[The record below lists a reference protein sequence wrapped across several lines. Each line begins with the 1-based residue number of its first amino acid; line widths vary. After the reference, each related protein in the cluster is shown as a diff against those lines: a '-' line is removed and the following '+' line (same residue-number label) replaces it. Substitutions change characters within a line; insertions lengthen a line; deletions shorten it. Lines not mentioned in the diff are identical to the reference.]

1 MSTSGIYG
9 LSGSGI
15 DVDSMV
21 KMGMMTKQNEYD
33 RLYKKEVQ
41 YEWRKEAYANV
52 YSDLNTFNQST
63 LSNYKLSSTT
73 LPMGTSSADS
83 KVVTAS
89 ANANAS
95 AMSHTVNVTE
105 LSSNAYLLTK
115 DKLSRANT
123 STSTSSSI
131 YLKDVLFTADEQKII
146 QNKMKADDFDSSQ
159 ALISFTFSDGND
171 ADSTTSTISFTYD
184 DIFNS
189 GQTLND
195 LSSKL
200 NNAGTNIKAS
210 YDSTND
216 AFSLYQKDGGS
227 ANQIVLSVAQ
237 DGSTAS
243 ANGKKL
249 IENLNLVAVKQTTDA
264 SGNIT
269 SSLEE
274 VAFSTHT
281 GTSTIGGSDTD
292 METSVKMAA
301 DDKLSTLF
309 KTNGSS
315 NSAEFTVNGTTI
327 TIDDVTSATVS
338 DLIDKINKSGAGVTA
353 DLDTNGQLKLS
364 AAGGMYASSIT
375 LGVASTDTSD
385 AAANGR
391 SLINGLGFDSNNK
404 LSADTYGQTASGT
417 SGKVTI
423 DGKEYSTDT
432 GKVSVGGVTYTL
444 SAKGSTTVTVT
455 NDTDKLVENVKKFVD
470 DYNTMLDKLNSLY
483 NETTY
488 SDYGVLTK
496 SQENG
501 MTADQITKWNEKAKS
516 GLLYHDQTL
525 GKIISNLRE
534 AIYTPVDSV
543 DSKYNSMMAIGITSS
558 TDRGHLQLDEDK
570 LKTAL
575 ASDPDCVYQIFAS
588 SGDVT
593 TTYADGTTSTTTD
606 YDKEGVMNRISDKL
620 FAGLKEI
627 KSYAGTSTDTS
638 DGSSLGTLILN
649 LQTKMSN
656 FKTMMDSY
664 ESALY
669 KKYDAMETA
678 IQQLSVSLGYITGGN
693 S

>member
-21 KMGMMTKQNEYD
+21 KMGMLTKQNEYD
-33 RLYKKEVQ
+33 RLYKKEVK
-41 YEWRKEAYANV
+41 YEWRKEAYADL
-52 YSDLNTFNQST
+52 YSNLNTFNQST
-63 LSNYKLSSTT
+63 LSTYKLSSTT
-73 LPMGTSSADS
+73 MPMGTSSADS
-83 KVVTAS
+83 KVATAS

-115 DKLSRANT
+115 DKIGRANT
-123 STSTSSSI
+123 STSASSSI
-131 YLKDVLFTADEQKII
+131 YLKDVLFTADEQKDI
-146 QNKMKADDFDSSQ
+146 QNKMKADGFDSSQ
-159 ALISFTFSDGND
+159 ALISFTFADGTE
-171 ADSTTSTISFTYD
+171 ADSTTATISFTYD
-184 DIFNS
+184 EIFNS

-200 NNAGTNIKAS
+200 NSAGANIKAS

-227 ANQIVLSVAQ
+227 ANQIILSVAQ

-249 IENLNLVAVKQTTDA
+249 IENLNLAAVKQTTDA

-269 SSLEE
+269 SSLEDI
-274 VAFSTHT
+274 AFNTHT
-281 GTSTIGGSDTD
+281 GTSTIGGSDTT

-301 DDKLSTLF
+301 TDKLSTLF

-315 NSAEFTVNGTTI
+315 SSAEFTVNGKTI

-338 DLIDKINKSGAGVTA
+338 DLIDKINNAGAGVTA
-353 DLDTNGQLKLS
+353 ALDTTGQLKLTS
-364 AAGGMYASSIT
+364 DDNTTKIT
-375 LGVASTDTSD
+375 LGVASSDTTD

-391 SLINGLGFDSNNK
+391 SLINGLSFDSNNK
-404 LSADTYGQTASGT
+404 LAADTYGQTASGT

-444 SAKGSTTVTVT
+444 TAKGSTTVTVT
-455 NDTDKLVENVKKFVD
+455 NDTDKLVENVKKFVE

-483 NETTY
+483 NEKQY
-488 SDYGVLTK
+488 SDYDVLTK

-501 MTADQITKWNEKAKS
+501 MTADQISKWNEKAKS

-543 DSKYNSMMAIGITSS
+543 DSQYNSMMAIGISSS

-575 ASDPDCVYQIFAS
+575 ANDPDCVYQIFAS

-593 TTYADGTTSTTTD
+593 TTDADGTTSTTTD

-620 FAGLKEI
+620 FSGLKEI
-627 KSYAGTSTDTS
+627 KSYAGTSTETS

-678 IQQLSVSLGYITGGN
+678 IQQLSVSLGYITSGN

>member
-21 KMGMMTKQNEYD
+21 KMGMLTKQNEYD
-33 RLYKKEVQ
+33 RLYKKEVK
-41 YEWRKEAYANV
+41 YEWRKEAYADL
-52 YSDLNTFNQST
+52 YSNLNTFNQST
-63 LSNYKLSSTT
+63 LSTYKLSSTT
-73 LPMGTSSADS
+73 MPMGTSSADS
-83 KVVTAS
+83 KVATAS

-115 DKLSRANT
+115 DKIGRANT
-123 STSTSSSI
+123 STSASSSI
-131 YLKDVLFTADEQKII
+131 YLKDVLFTADEQKDI
-146 QNKMKADDFDSSQ
+146 QNKMKADGFDSSQ
-159 ALISFTFSDGND
+159 ALISFTFADGTE

-184 DIFNS
+184 EIFNS

-200 NNAGTNIKAS
+200 NSAGANIKAS

-227 ANQIVLSVAQ
+227 ANQIILSVAQ

-249 IENLNLVAVKQTTDA
+249 IENLNLAAVKQTTDA

-269 SSLEE
+269 SSLEDI
-274 VAFSTHT
+274 AFNTHT
-281 GTSTIGGSDTD
+281 GTSTIGGSDTT

-301 DDKLSTLF
+301 TDKLSTLF

-315 NSAEFTVNGTTI
+315 SSAEFTVNGKTI

-338 DLIDKINKSGAGVTA
+338 DLIDKINNAGAGVTA
-353 DLDTNGQLKLS
+353 ALDATGQLKLTS
-364 AAGGMYASSIT
+364 DDNTTKIT
-375 LGVASTDTSD
+375 LGVASSDTTD

-391 SLINGLGFDSNNK
+391 SLINGLSFDSNSK
-404 LSADTYGQTASGT
+404 LAADTYGQTASGT

-444 SAKGSTTVTVT
+444 TAKGSTTVTVT
-455 NDTDKLVENVKKFVD
+455 NDTDKLVENVKKFVE

-483 NETTY
+483 NEKQY
-488 SDYGVLTK
+488 SDYDVLTK

-501 MTADQITKWNEKAKS
+501 MTADQISKWNEKAKS

-543 DSKYNSMMAIGITSS
+543 DSQYNSMMAIGISSS

-575 ASDPDCVYQIFAS
+575 ANDPDCVYQIFAS

-593 TTYADGTTSTTTD
+593 TTDADGTTSTTTD

-620 FAGLKEI
+620 FSGLKEI
-627 KSYAGTSTDTS
+627 KSYAGTSTETS

-678 IQQLSVSLGYITGGN
+678 IQQLSVSLGYITSGN

>member
-21 KMGMMTKQNEYD
+21 KMGMLTKQNEYD
-33 RLYKKEVQ
+33 RLYKKEVK
-41 YEWRKEAYANV
+41 YEWRKEAYADL
-52 YSDLNTFNQST
+52 YSNLNTFNQST
-63 LSNYKLSSTT
+63 LSTYKLSSTT
-73 LPMGTSSADS
+73 MPMGTSSADS
-83 KVVTAS
+83 KVATAS

-115 DKLSRANT
+115 DKIGRANT
-123 STSTSSSI
+123 STSASSSI
-131 YLKDVLFTADEQKII
+131 YLKDVLFTADEQKDI
-146 QNKMKADDFDSSQ
+146 QNKMKADGFDSSQ
-159 ALISFTFSDGND
+159 ALISFTFADGTE

-184 DIFNS
+184 EIFNS

-200 NNAGTNIKAS
+200 NSAGANIKAS

-227 ANQIVLSVAQ
+227 ANQIILSVAQ

-249 IENLNLVAVKQTTDA
+249 IENLNLAAVKQTTDA

-269 SSLEE
+269 SSLEDI
-274 VAFSTHT
+274 AFNTHT
-281 GTSTIGGSDTD
+281 GTSTIGGSDTT

-301 DDKLSTLF
+301 TDKLSTLF

-315 NSAEFTVNGTTI
+315 SSAEFTVNGKTI

-338 DLIDKINKSGAGVTA
+338 DLIDKINNAGAGVTA
-353 DLDTNGQLKLS
+353 ALDATGQLKLTS
-364 AAGGMYASSIT
+364 DDNTTKIT
-375 LGVASTDTSD
+375 LGVASSDTTD

-391 SLINGLGFDSNNK
+391 SLINGLSFDSNSK

-444 SAKGSTTVTVT
+444 TAKGYTTVTVT
-455 NDTDKLVENVKKFVD
+455 NDTDKLVENVKKFVE

-483 NETTY
+483 NEKQY
-488 SDYGVLTK
+488 SDYDVLTK

-501 MTADQITKWNEKAKS
+501 MTADQISKWNEKAKS

-543 DSKYNSMMAIGITSS
+543 DSQYNSMMAIGISSS

-575 ASDPDCVYQIFAS
+575 ANDPDCVYQIFAS

-593 TTYADGTTSTTTD
+593 TTDADGTTSTTTD

-620 FAGLKEI
+620 FSGLKEI
-627 KSYAGTSTDTS
+627 KSYAGTSTETS

-678 IQQLSVSLGYITGGN
+678 IQQLSVSLGYITSGN

>member
-21 KMGMMTKQNEYD
+21 KMGMLTKQNEYD
-33 RLYKKEVQ
+33 RLYKKEVK
-41 YEWRKEAYANV
+41 YEWRKEAYADL
-52 YSDLNTFNQST
+52 YSNLNTFNQST
-63 LSNYKLSSTT
+63 LSTYKLSSTT
-73 LPMGTSSADS
+73 MPMGTSSADS
-83 KVVTAS
+83 KVATAS

-115 DKLSRANT
+115 DKIGRANT
-123 STSTSSSI
+123 STSASSSI
-131 YLKDVLFTADEQKII
+131 YLKDVLFTAAEQKDI
-146 QNKMKADDFDSSQ
+146 QNKMKADGFDSSQ
-159 ALISFTFSDGND
+159 ALISFTFADGTE

-184 DIFNS
+184 EIFNS

-200 NNAGTNIKAS
+200 NSAGANIKAS

-227 ANQIVLSVAQ
+227 ANQIILSVAQ

-249 IENLNLVAVKQTTDA
+249 IENLNLAAVKQTTDA

-269 SSLEE
+269 SSLEAI
-274 VAFSTHT
+274 AFNTHT
-281 GTSTIGGSDTD
+281 GTSTIGGSDTT

-301 DDKLSTLF
+301 TDKLSTLF

-315 NSAEFTVNGTTI
+315 SSAEFTVNGKTI

-338 DLIDKINKSGAGVTA
+338 DLIDKINNAGAGVTA
-353 DLDTNGQLKLS
+353 ALDATGQLKLTS
-364 AAGGMYASSIT
+364 DDNTTKIT
-375 LGVASTDTSD
+375 LGVASSDTTD

-391 SLINGLGFDSNNK
+391 SLINGLSFDSNSK
-404 LSADTYGQTASGT
+404 LVADTYGQTASGT

-432 GKVSVGGVTYTL
+432 GKVSVGGVTYTIT
-444 SAKGSTTVTVT
+444 AKGSTTVTVT
-455 NDTDKLVENVKKFVD
+455 NDTDKLVENVKKFVE

-483 NETTY
+483 NEKQY
-488 SDYGVLTK
+488 SDYDVLTK

-501 MTADQITKWNEKAKS
+501 MTADQISKWNEKAKS

-543 DSKYNSMMAIGITSS
+543 DSQYNSMMAIGISSS

-575 ASDPDCVYQIFAS
+575 ANDPDCVYQIFAS

-593 TTYADGTTSTTTD
+593 TTDADGTTSTTTD

-620 FAGLKEI
+620 FSGLKEI
-627 KSYAGTSTDTS
+627 KSYAGTSTETS

-678 IQQLSVSLGYITGGN
+678 IQQLSVSLGYITSGN

>member
-21 KMGMMTKQNEYD
+21 KMGMLTKQNEYD
-33 RLYKKEVQ
+33 RLYKKEVK
-41 YEWRKEAYANV
+41 YEWRKEAYADL
-52 YSDLNTFNQST
+52 YSNLNTFNQST
-63 LSNYKLSSTT
+63 LSTYKLSSTT
-73 LPMGTSSADS
+73 MPMGTSSADS
-83 KVVTAS
+83 KVATAS

-115 DKLSRANT
+115 DKIGRANT
-123 STSTSSSI
+123 STSASSSI
-131 YLKDVLFTADEQKII
+131 YLKDVLFTADEQKDI
-146 QNKMKADDFDSSQ
+146 QNKMKADGFDSSQ
-159 ALISFTFSDGND
+159 ALISFTFADGTE

-184 DIFNS
+184 EIFNS

-200 NNAGTNIKAS
+200 NSAGANIKAS

-227 ANQIVLSVAQ
+227 ANQIILSVAQ

-249 IENLNLVAVKQTTDA
+249 IENLNLAAVKQTTDA

-269 SSLEE
+269 SSLEDI
-274 VAFSTHT
+274 AFNTHT
-281 GTSTIGGSDTD
+281 GTSTIGGSDTT

-301 DDKLSTLF
+301 TDKLSTLF
-309 KTNGSS
+309 ETNGSS
-315 NSAEFTVNGTTI
+315 SSAEFTVNGKTI

-338 DLIDKINKSGAGVTA
+338 DLIDKINNAGAGVTA
-353 DLDTNGQLKLS
+353 ALDATGQLKLTPDDNTTK
-364 AAGGMYASSIT
+364 IT
-375 LGVASTDTSD
+375 LGVASSDTTD

-391 SLINGLGFDSNNK
+391 SLINGLSFDSNSK

-444 SAKGSTTVTVT
+444 TAKGSTTVTVT
-455 NDTDKLVENVKKFVD
+455 NDTDKLVENVKKFVE

-483 NETTY
+483 NEKQY
-488 SDYGVLTK
+488 SDYDVLTK

-501 MTADQITKWNEKAKS
+501 MTADQISKWNEKAKS

-543 DSKYNSMMAIGITSS
+543 DSQYNSMMAIGISSS

-575 ASDPDCVYQIFAS
+575 ANDPDCVYQIFAS

-593 TTYADGTTSTTTD
+593 TTDADGTTSTTTD

-620 FAGLKEI
+620 FSGLKEI
-627 KSYAGTSTDTS
+627 KSYAGTSTETS

-678 IQQLSVSLGYITGGN
+678 IQQLSVSLGYITSGN

>member
-21 KMGMMTKQNEYD
+21 KMGMLTKQNEYD
-33 RLYKKEVQ
+33 RLYKKEVK
-41 YEWRKEAYANV
+41 YEWRKEAYADL
-52 YSDLNTFNQST
+52 YSNLNTFNQST
-63 LSNYKLSSTT
+63 LSTYKLSSTT
-73 LPMGTSSADS
+73 MPMGTSSADS
-83 KVVTAS
+83 KVATAS

-115 DKLSRANT
+115 DKIGRANT
-123 STSTSSSI
+123 STSASSSI
-131 YLKDVLFTADEQKII
+131 YLKDVLFTADEQKDI
-146 QNKMKADDFDSSQ
+146 QNKMKADGFDSSQ
-159 ALISFTFSDGND
+159 ALISFTFADGTE

-184 DIFNS
+184 EIFNS

-200 NNAGTNIKAS
+200 NSAGANIKAS

-227 ANQIVLSVAQ
+227 ANQIILSVAQ

-249 IENLNLVAVKQTTDA
+249 IENLNLAAVKQTTDA

-269 SSLEE
+269 SSLEAI
-274 VAFSTHT
+274 AFNTHT
-281 GTSTIGGSDTD
+281 GTSTIGGSDTT

-301 DDKLSTLF
+301 TDKLSTLF

-315 NSAEFTVNGTTI
+315 SSAEFTVNGKTI

-338 DLIDKINKSGAGVTA
+338 DLIDKINNAGAGVTA
-353 DLDTNGQLKLS
+353 ALDATGQLKLTS
-364 AAGGMYASSIT
+364 DDNMTKIT
-375 LGVASTDTSD
+375 LGVASSDTTD

-391 SLINGLGFDSNNK
+391 SLINGLSFDSNNK
-404 LSADTYGQTASGT
+404 LAADTYGQTASGT

-444 SAKGSTTVTVT
+444 TAKGSTTVTVT
-455 NDTDKLVENVKKFVD
+455 NDTDKLVENVKKFVE

-483 NETTY
+483 NEKQY
-488 SDYGVLTK
+488 SDYDVLTK

-501 MTADQITKWNEKAKS
+501 MTADQISKWNEKAKS

-543 DSKYNSMMAIGITSS
+543 DSQYNSMMAIGISSS

-575 ASDPDCVYQIFAS
+575 ANDPDCVYQIFAS

-593 TTYADGTTSTTTD
+593 TTDADGTTSTTTD

-620 FAGLKEI
+620 FSGLKEI
-627 KSYAGTSTDTS
+627 KSYAGTSTETS

-678 IQQLSVSLGYITGGN
+678 IQQLSVSLGYITSGN

>member
-21 KMGMMTKQNEYD
+21 KMGMLTKQNEYD
-33 RLYKKEVQ
+33 RLYKKEVK
-41 YEWRKEAYANV
+41 YEWRKEAYADL
-52 YSDLNTFNQST
+52 YSNLNTFNQST
-63 LSNYKLSSTT
+63 LSTYKLSSTT
-73 LPMGTSSADS
+73 MPMGTSSADS
-83 KVVTAS
+83 KVATAS

-115 DKLSRANT
+115 DKIGRANT
-123 STSTSSSI
+123 STSASSSI
-131 YLKDVLFTADEQKII
+131 YLKDVLFTADEQKDI
-146 QNKMKADDFDSSQ
+146 QNKMKADGFDSSQ
-159 ALISFTFSDGND
+159 ALISFTFADGTE

-184 DIFNS
+184 EIFNS

-200 NNAGTNIKAS
+200 NSAGANIKAS

-227 ANQIVLSVAQ
+227 ANQIILSVAQ

-249 IENLNLVAVKQTTDA
+249 IENLNLAAVKQTTDA

-269 SSLEE
+269 SSLEDI
-274 VAFSTHT
+274 AFNTHT
-281 GTSTIGGSDTD
+281 GTSTIGGSDTT

-301 DDKLSTLF
+301 TDKLSTLF

-315 NSAEFTVNGTTI
+315 SSAEFTVNGKTI

-338 DLIDKINKSGAGVTA
+338 DLIDKINNAGAGITA
-353 DLDTNGQLKLS
+353 ALDATGQLKLTS
-364 AAGGMYASSIT
+364 DDNTTKIT
-375 LGVASTDTSD
+375 LGVASSDTTDT
-385 AAANGR
+385 AANGR
-391 SLINGLGFDSNNK
+391 SLINGLSFDSNSK
-404 LSADTYGQTASGT
+404 LSADNYGQTASGT

-444 SAKGSTTVTVT
+444 TAKGSTTVTVT
-455 NDTDKLVENVKKFVD
+455 NDTDKLVENVKKFVE

-483 NETTY
+483 NEKQY
-488 SDYGVLTK
+488 SDYDVLTK

-501 MTADQITKWNEKAKS
+501 MTADQISKWNEKAKS

-543 DSKYNSMMAIGITSS
+543 DSQYNSMMAIGISSS

-575 ASDPDCVYQIFAS
+575 ANDPDCVYQIFAS

-593 TTYADGTTSTTTD
+593 TTDADGTTSTTTD

-620 FAGLKEI
+620 FSGLKEI
-627 KSYAGTSTDTS
+627 KSYAGTSTETS

-678 IQQLSVSLGYITGGN
+678 IQQLSVSLGYITSGN

>member
-21 KMGMMTKQNEYD
+21 KMGMLTKQNEYD
-33 RLYKKEVQ
+33 RLYKKEVK
-41 YEWRKEAYANV
+41 YEWRKEAYADL
-52 YSDLNTFNQST
+52 YSNLNTFNQST
-63 LSNYKLSSTT
+63 LSTYKLSSTT
-73 LPMGTSSADS
+73 MPMGTSSADS
-83 KVVTAS
+83 KVATAS

-115 DKLSRANT
+115 DKIGRANT
-123 STSTSSSI
+123 STSASSSI
-131 YLKDVLFTADEQKII
+131 YLKDVLFTADEQKDI
-146 QNKMKADDFDSSQ
+146 QNKMKADGFDSSQ
-159 ALISFTFSDGND
+159 ALISFTFADGTE

-184 DIFNS
+184 EIFNS

-200 NNAGTNIKAS
+200 NSAGANIKAS

-227 ANQIVLSVAQ
+227 ANQIILSVAQ

-249 IENLNLVAVKQTTDA
+249 IENLNLAAVKQTTDA

-269 SSLEE
+269 SSLEAI
-274 VAFSTHT
+274 AFNTYT
-281 GTSTIGGSDTD
+281 GTSTIGGSDTT

-301 DDKLSTLF
+301 TDKLSTLF

-315 NSAEFTVNGTTI
+315 SSAEFTVNGKTI

-338 DLIDKINKSGAGVTA
+338 DLIDKINNAGAGVTA
-353 DLDTNGQLKLS
+353 ALDATGQLKLTS
-364 AAGGMYASSIT
+364 DDNTTKIT
-375 LGVASTDTSD
+375 LGVASSDTTD

-391 SLINGLGFDSNNK
+391 SLINGLSFDSNNK
-404 LSADTYGQTASGT
+404 LAADTYGQTASGT

-444 SAKGSTTVTVT
+444 TAKGSTTVTVT
-455 NDTDKLVENVKKFVD
+455 NDTDKLVENVKKFVE

-483 NETTY
+483 NEKQY
-488 SDYGVLTK
+488 SDYDVLTK

-501 MTADQITKWNEKAKS
+501 MTADQISKWNEKAKS

-543 DSKYNSMMAIGITSS
+543 DSQYNSMMAIGISSS

-575 ASDPDCVYQIFAS
+575 ANDPDCVYQIFAS

-593 TTYADGTTSTTTD
+593 TTDADGTTSTTTD

-620 FAGLKEI
+620 FSGLKEI
-627 KSYAGTSTDTS
+627 KSYAGTSTETS

-678 IQQLSVSLGYITGGN
+678 IQQLSVSLGYITSGN

>member
-21 KMGMMTKQNEYD
+21 KMGMLTKQNEYD
-33 RLYKKEVQ
+33 RLYKKEVK
-41 YEWRKEAYANV
+41 YEWRKEAYADL
-52 YSDLNTFNQST
+52 YSNLNTFNQST
-63 LSNYKLSSTT
+63 LSTYKLSSTT
-73 LPMGTSSADS
+73 MPMGTSSADS
-83 KVVTAS
+83 KVATAS

-115 DKLSRANT
+115 DKIGRANT
-123 STSTSSSI
+123 STSASSSI
-131 YLKDVLFTADEQKII
+131 YLKDVLFTADEQKDI
-146 QNKMKADDFDSSQ
+146 QNKMKADGFDSSQ
-159 ALISFTFSDGND
+159 ALISFTFADGTE

-184 DIFNS
+184 EIFNS

-200 NNAGTNIKAS
+200 NSAGANIKAS

-227 ANQIVLSVAQ
+227 ANQIILSVAQ

-269 SSLEE
+269 SSLEAI
-274 VAFSTHT
+274 AFNTHT
-281 GTSTIGGSDTD
+281 GTSTIGGSDTT

-301 DDKLSTLF
+301 TDKLSTLF

-315 NSAEFTVNGTTI
+315 SSAEFTVNGKTI

-338 DLIDKINKSGAGVTA
+338 DLIDKINNAGAGVTA
-353 DLDTNGQLKLS
+353 ALDATGQLKLTS
-364 AAGGMYASSIT
+364 DDNTTKIT
-375 LGVASTDTSD
+375 LGVASSDTTD

-391 SLINGLGFDSNNK
+391 SLINGLSFDSNNK
-404 LSADTYGQTASGT
+404 LAADTYGQTASGT

-444 SAKGSTTVTVT
+444 TAKGSTTVTVT
-455 NDTDKLVENVKKFVD
+455 NDTDKLVENVKKFVE

-483 NETTY
+483 NEKQY
-488 SDYGVLTK
+488 SDYDVLTK

-501 MTADQITKWNEKAKS
+501 MTADQISKWNEKAKS

-543 DSKYNSMMAIGITSS
+543 DSQYNSMMAIGISSS

-575 ASDPDCVYQIFAS
+575 ANDPDCVYQIFAS

-593 TTYADGTTSTTTD
+593 TTDADGTTSTTTD

-620 FAGLKEI
+620 FSGLKEI
-627 KSYAGTSTDTS
+627 KSYAGTSTETS

-678 IQQLSVSLGYITGGN
+678 IQQLSVSLGYITSGN

>member
-21 KMGMMTKQNEYD
+21 KMGMLTKQNEYD
-33 RLYKKEVQ
+33 RLYKKEVK
-41 YEWRKEAYANV
+41 YEWRKEAYADL
-52 YSDLNTFNQST
+52 YSNLNTFNQST
-63 LSNYKLSSTT
+63 LSTYKLSSTT
-73 LPMGTSSADS
+73 MPMGTSSADS
-83 KVVTAS
+83 KVATAS

-115 DKLSRANT
+115 DKIGRANT
-123 STSTSSSI
+123 STSASSSI
-131 YLKDVLFTADEQKII
+131 YLKDVLFTADEQKDI
-146 QNKMKADDFDSSQ
+146 QNKMKADGFDSSQ
-159 ALISFTFSDGND
+159 ALISFTFADGTE

-184 DIFNS
+184 EIFNS

-200 NNAGTNIKAS
+200 NSAGANIKAS

-227 ANQIVLSVAQ
+227 ANQIILSVAQ

-249 IENLNLVAVKQTTDA
+249 IENLNLAAVKQTTDA

-269 SSLEE
+269 SSLEAI
-274 VAFSTHT
+274 AFNTHT
-281 GTSTIGGSDTD
+281 GTSTIGGSDTT

-301 DDKLSTLF
+301 TDKLSTLF

-315 NSAEFTVNGTTI
+315 SSAEFTVNGKTI

-338 DLIDKINKSGAGVTA
+338 DLIDKINNAGAGVTA
-353 DLDTNGQLKLS
+353 ALDATGQLKLTS
-364 AAGGMYASSIT
+364 DDNTTKIT
-375 LGVASTDTSD
+375 LGVASSDTTDS
-385 AAANGR
+385 AANGR
-391 SLINGLGFDSNNK
+391 SLINGLSFDSNSK

-444 SAKGSTTVTVT
+444 TAKGSTTVTVT
-455 NDTDKLVENVKKFVD
+455 NDTDKLVENVKKFVE

-483 NETTY
+483 NEKQY
-488 SDYGVLTK
+488 SDYDVLTK

-501 MTADQITKWNEKAKS
+501 MTADQISKWNEKAKS

-543 DSKYNSMMAIGITSS
+543 DSQYNSMMAIGISSS

-575 ASDPDCVYQIFAS
+575 ANDPDCVYQIFAS

-593 TTYADGTTSTTTD
+593 TTDADGTTSITTD

-620 FAGLKEI
+620 FSGLKEI
-627 KSYAGTSTDTS
+627 KSYAGTSTETS

-678 IQQLSVSLGYITGGN
+678 IQQLSVSLGYITSGN

>member
-21 KMGMMTKQNEYD
+21 KMGMLTKQNEYD
-33 RLYKKEVQ
+33 RLYKKEVK
-41 YEWRKEAYANV
+41 YEWRKEAYADL
-52 YSDLNTFNQST
+52 YSNLNTFNQST
-63 LSNYKLSSTT
+63 LSTYKLSSTT
-73 LPMGTSSADS
+73 MPMGTSSADS
-83 KVVTAS
+83 KVATAS

-115 DKLSRANT
+115 DKIGRANT
-123 STSTSSSI
+123 STSASSSI
-131 YLKDVLFTADEQKII
+131 YLKDVLFTADEQKDI
-146 QNKMKADDFDSSQ
+146 QNKMKADGFDSSQ
-159 ALISFTFSDGND
+159 ALISFTFADGTE

-184 DIFNS
+184 EIFNS

-200 NNAGTNIKAS
+200 NSAGANIKAS

-227 ANQIVLSVAQ
+227 ANQIILSVAQ

-249 IENLNLVAVKQTTDA
+249 IENLNLAAVKQTTDA

-269 SSLEE
+269 SSLEAI
-274 VAFSTHT
+274 AFNTHT
-281 GTSTIGGSDTD
+281 GTSTIGGSDTT

-301 DDKLSTLF
+301 TDKLSTLF

-315 NSAEFTVNGTTI
+315 SSAEFTVNGKTI

-338 DLIDKINKSGAGVTA
+338 DFIDKINNAGAGVTA
-353 DLDTNGQLKLS
+353 ALDATGQLKLTS
-364 AAGGMYASSIT
+364 DDNTTKIT
-375 LGVASTDTSD
+375 LGVASSDTTD

-391 SLINGLGFDSNNK
+391 SLINGLSFDSNNK
-404 LSADTYGQTASGT
+404 LAADTYGQTASGT

-444 SAKGSTTVTVT
+444 TAKGSTTVTVT
-455 NDTDKLVENVKKFVD
+455 NDTDKLVENVKKFVE

-483 NETTY
+483 NEKQY
-488 SDYGVLTK
+488 SDYDVLTK

-501 MTADQITKWNEKAKS
+501 MTADQISKWNEKAKS

-543 DSKYNSMMAIGITSS
+543 DSQYNSMMAIGISSS

-575 ASDPDCVYQIFAS
+575 ANDPDCVYQIFAS

-593 TTYADGTTSTTTD
+593 TTDADGTTSTTTD

-620 FAGLKEI
+620 FSGLKEI
-627 KSYAGTSTDTS
+627 KSYAGTSTETS

-678 IQQLSVSLGYITGGN
+678 IQQLSVSLGYITSGN

>member
-21 KMGMMTKQNEYD
+21 KMGMLTKQNEYD
-33 RLYKKEVQ
+33 RLYKKEVK
-41 YEWRKEAYANV
+41 YEWRKEAYADL
-52 YSDLNTFNQST
+52 YSNLNTFNQST
-63 LSNYKLSSTT
+63 LSTYKLSSTT
-73 LPMGTSSADS
+73 MPMGTSSADS
-83 KVVTAS
+83 KVATAS

-115 DKLSRANT
+115 DKIGRANT
-123 STSTSSSI
+123 STSASSSI
-131 YLKDVLFTADEQKII
+131 YLKDVLFTADEQKDI
-146 QNKMKADDFDSSQ
+146 QNKMKADGFDSSQ
-159 ALISFTFSDGND
+159 ALISFTFADGTE

-184 DIFNS
+184 EIFNS

-200 NNAGTNIKAS
+200 NSAGANIKAS

-227 ANQIVLSVAQ
+227 ANQIILSVAQ

-249 IENLNLVAVKQTTDA
+249 IENLNLAAVKQTTDA

-269 SSLEE
+269 SSLEAI
-274 VAFSTHT
+274 AFNTHT
-281 GTSTIGGSDTD
+281 GTSTIGGSDTT

-301 DDKLSTLF
+301 TDKLSTLF

-315 NSAEFTVNGTTI
+315 SSAEFTVNGKTI

-338 DLIDKINKSGAGVTA
+338 DLIDKINNAGAGVTA
-353 DLDTNGQLKLS
+353 ALDATGQLKLTS
-364 AAGGMYASSIT
+364 DDNTTKIT
-375 LGVASTDTSD
+375 LGVASSDTTDV
-385 AAANGR
+385 AANGR
-391 SLINGLGFDSNNK
+391 SLINGLSFDSNNK
-404 LSADTYGQTASGT
+404 LAADTYGQTASGT

-444 SAKGSTTVTVT
+444 TAKGSTTVTVT
-455 NDTDKLVENVKKFVD
+455 NDTDKLVENVKKFVE

-483 NETTY
+483 NEKQY
-488 SDYGVLTK
+488 SDYDVLTK

-501 MTADQITKWNEKAKS
+501 MTADQISKWNEKAKS

-543 DSKYNSMMAIGITSS
+543 DSQYNSMMAIGISSS

-575 ASDPDCVYQIFAS
+575 ANDPDCVYQIFAS

-593 TTYADGTTSTTTD
+593 TTDADGTTSTTTD

-620 FAGLKEI
+620 FSGLKEI
-627 KSYAGTSTDTS
+627 KSYAGTSTETS

-678 IQQLSVSLGYITGGN
+678 IQQLSVSLGYITSGN

>member
-21 KMGMMTKQNEYD
+21 KMGMLTKQNEYD
-33 RLYKKEVQ
+33 RLYKKEVK
-41 YEWRKEAYANV
+41 YEWRKEAYADL
-52 YSDLNTFNQST
+52 YSNLNTFNQST
-63 LSNYKLSSTT
+63 LSTYKLSSTT
-73 LPMGTSSADS
+73 MPMGTSSADS
-83 KVVTAS
+83 KVATAS

-115 DKLSRANT
+115 DKIGRANT
-123 STSTSSSI
+123 STSASSSI
-131 YLKDVLFTADEQKII
+131 YLKDVLFTADEQKDI
-146 QNKMKADDFDSSQ
+146 QNKMKADGFDSSQ
-159 ALISFTFSDGND
+159 ALISFTFADGTE

-184 DIFNS
+184 EIFNS

-200 NNAGTNIKAS
+200 NSAGANIKAS

-227 ANQIVLSVAQ
+227 ANQIILSVAQ

-249 IENLNLVAVKQTTDA
+249 IENLNLAAVKQTTDA

-269 SSLEE
+269 SSLEAI
-274 VAFSTHT
+274 AFNTHT
-281 GTSTIGGSDTD
+281 GTSTIGGSDTT

-301 DDKLSTLF
+301 TDKLSTLF

-315 NSAEFTVNGTTI
+315 SSAEFTVNGKTI

-338 DLIDKINKSGAGVTA
+338 DLIDKINNAGAGVTA
-353 DLDTNGQLKLS
+353 ALDATGQLKLTS
-364 AAGGMYASSIT
+364 DDNTTKIT
-375 LGVASTDTSD
+375 LGVASSDTTDS
-385 AAANGR
+385 AANGR
-391 SLINGLGFDSNNK
+391 SLINGLSFDSNSK

-444 SAKGSTTVTVT
+444 TAKGSTTVTVT
-455 NDTDKLVENVKKFVD
+455 NDTDKLVENVKKFVE

-483 NETTY
+483 NEKQY
-488 SDYGVLTK
+488 SDYDVLTK

-501 MTADQITKWNEKAKS
+501 MTADQISKWNEKAKS

-543 DSKYNSMMAIGITSS
+543 DSQYNSMMAIGISSS

-575 ASDPDCVYQIFAS
+575 ANDPDCVYQIFAS

-593 TTYADGTTSTTTD
+593 TTDADGTTSTTTD

-620 FAGLKEI
+620 FSGLKEI
-627 KSYAGTSTDTS
+627 KSYAGTSTETS

-678 IQQLSVSLGYITGGN
+678 IQQLSVSLGYITSGN

>member
-21 KMGMMTKQNEYD
+21 KMGMLTKQNEYD
-33 RLYKKEVQ
+33 RLYKKEVK
-41 YEWRKEAYANV
+41 YEWRKEAYADL
-52 YSDLNTFNQST
+52 YSNLNTFNQST
-63 LSNYKLSSTT
+63 LSTYKLSSTT
-73 LPMGTSSADS
+73 MPMGTSSADS
-83 KVVTAS
+83 KVATAS

-115 DKLSRANT
+115 DKIGRANT
-123 STSTSSSI
+123 STSASSSI
-131 YLKDVLFTADEQKII
+131 YLKDVLFTADEQKDI
-146 QNKMKADDFDSSQ
+146 QNKMKADGFDSSQ
-159 ALISFTFSDGND
+159 ALISFTFADGTEV
-171 ADSTTSTISFTYD
+171 DSTTSTISFTYD
-184 DIFNS
+184 EIFNS

-200 NNAGTNIKAS
+200 NSAGANIKAS

-227 ANQIVLSVAQ
+227 ANQIILSVAQ

-249 IENLNLVAVKQTTDA
+249 IENLNLAAVKQTTDA

-269 SSLEE
+269 SSLEAI
-274 VAFSTHT
+274 AFNTHT
-281 GTSTIGGSDTD
+281 GTRTIGGSDTT

-301 DDKLSTLF
+301 TDKLSTLF

-315 NSAEFTVNGTTI
+315 SSAEFTVNGKTI

-338 DLIDKINKSGAGVTA
+338 DLIDKINNAGAGVTA
-353 DLDTNGQLKLS
+353 ALDATGQLKLTS
-364 AAGGMYASSIT
+364 DDNTTKIT
-375 LGVASTDTSD
+375 LGVASSDTTD

-391 SLINGLGFDSNNK
+391 SLINGLSFDSNIK

-444 SAKGSTTVTVT
+444 TAKGSTTVTVT
-455 NDTDKLVENVKKFVD
+455 NDTDKLVENVKKFVE

-483 NETTY
+483 NEKQY
-488 SDYGVLTK
+488 SDYDVLTK

-501 MTADQITKWNEKAKS
+501 MTADQISKWNEKAKS

-543 DSKYNSMMAIGITSS
+543 DSQYNSMMAIGISSS

-575 ASDPDCVYQIFAS
+575 ANDPDCVYQIFAS

-593 TTYADGTTSTTTD
+593 TTDADGTTSTTTD

-620 FAGLKEI
+620 FSGLKEI
-627 KSYAGTSTDTS
+627 KSYAGTSTETS

-678 IQQLSVSLGYITGGN
+678 IQQLSVSLGYITSGN

>member
-21 KMGMMTKQNEYD
+21 KMGMLTKQNEYD
-33 RLYKKEVQ
+33 RLYKKEVK
-41 YEWRKEAYANV
+41 YEWRKEAYADL
-52 YSDLNTFNQST
+52 YSNLNTFNQST
-63 LSNYKLSSTT
+63 LSTYKLSSTT
-73 LPMGTSSADS
+73 MPMGTSSADS
-83 KVVTAS
+83 KVATAS

-115 DKLSRANT
+115 DKIGRANT
-123 STSTSSSI
+123 STSASSSI
-131 YLKDVLFTADEQKII
+131 YLKDVLFTADEQKDI
-146 QNKMKADDFDSSQ
+146 QNKMKADGFDSSQ
-159 ALISFTFSDGND
+159 ALISFTFADGTE
-171 ADSTTSTISFTYD
+171 ADFTTSTISFTYD
-184 DIFNS
+184 EIFNS

-200 NNAGTNIKAS
+200 NSAGANIKAS

-227 ANQIVLSVAQ
+227 ANQIILSVAQ

-249 IENLNLVAVKQTTDA
+249 IENLNLAAVKQTTDA

-269 SSLEE
+269 SSLEDI
-274 VAFSTHT
+274 AFNTHT
-281 GTSTIGGSDTD
+281 GTSTIGGSDTT

-301 DDKLSTLF
+301 TDKLSTLF

-315 NSAEFTVNGTTI
+315 SSAEFTVNGKTI

-338 DLIDKINKSGAGVTA
+338 DLIDKINNAGAGVTA
-353 DLDTNGQLKLS
+353 ALDATGQLKLTS
-364 AAGGMYASSIT
+364 DDNTTKIT
-375 LGVASTDTSD
+375 LGVASSDTTD

-391 SLINGLGFDSNNK
+391 SLINGLSFDSNSK

-444 SAKGSTTVTVT
+444 TAKGSTTVTVT
-455 NDTDKLVENVKKFVD
+455 NDTDKLVENVKKFVE

-483 NETTY
+483 NEKQY
-488 SDYGVLTK
+488 SDYDVLTK

-501 MTADQITKWNEKAKS
+501 MTADQISKWNEKAKS

-543 DSKYNSMMAIGITSS
+543 DSQYNSMMAIGISSS

-575 ASDPDCVYQIFAS
+575 ANDPDCVYQIFAS

-593 TTYADGTTSTTTD
+593 TTDADGTTSTTTD

-620 FAGLKEI
+620 FSGLKEI
-627 KSYAGTSTDTS
+627 KSYAGTSTETS

-678 IQQLSVSLGYITGGN
+678 IQQLSVSLGYITSGN

>member
-21 KMGMMTKQNEYD
+21 KMGMLTKQNEYD
-33 RLYKKEVQ
+33 RLYKKEVK
-41 YEWRKEAYANV
+41 YEWRKEAYADL
-52 YSDLNTFNQST
+52 YSNLNTFNQST
-63 LSNYKLSSTT
+63 LSTYKLSSTT
-73 LPMGTSSADS
+73 MPMGTSSADS
-83 KVVTAS
+83 KVATAS

-115 DKLSRANT
+115 DKIGRANT
-123 STSTSSSI
+123 STSASSSI
-131 YLKDVLFTADEQKII
+131 YLKDVLFTADEQKDI
-146 QNKMKADDFDSSQ
+146 QNKMKADGFDSSQ
-159 ALISFTFSDGND
+159 ALISFTFADGTE

-184 DIFNS
+184 EIFNS

-200 NNAGTNIKAS
+200 NSAGANIKAS

-227 ANQIVLSVAQ
+227 ANQIILSVAQ

-249 IENLNLVAVKQTTDA
+249 IENLNLAAVKQTADA

-269 SSLEE
+269 SSLEDI
-274 VAFSTHT
+274 AFNTHT
-281 GTSTIGGSDTD
+281 GTSTIGGSDTT

-301 DDKLSTLF
+301 TDKLSTLF

-315 NSAEFTVNGTTI
+315 SSAEFTVNGKTI

-338 DLIDKINKSGAGVTA
+338 DLIDKINNAGAGVTA
-353 DLDTNGQLKLS
+353 ALDATGQLKLTS
-364 AAGGMYASSIT
+364 DDNTTKIT
-375 LGVASTDTSD
+375 LGVASSDTTDT
-385 AAANGR
+385 AANGR
-391 SLINGLGFDSNNK
+391 SLINGLSFDSNNK
-404 LSADTYGQTASGT
+404 LAADTYGQTASGT

-444 SAKGSTTVTVT
+444 TAKGSTTVTVT
-455 NDTDKLVENVKKFVD
+455 NDTDKLVENVKKFVE

-483 NETTY
+483 NEKQY
-488 SDYGVLTK
+488 SDYDVLTK

-501 MTADQITKWNEKAKS
+501 MTADQISKWNEKAKS

-543 DSKYNSMMAIGITSS
+543 DSQYNSMMAIGISSS

-575 ASDPDCVYQIFAS
+575 ANDPDCVYQIFAS

-593 TTYADGTTSTTTD
+593 TTDADGTTSTTTD

-620 FAGLKEI
+620 FSGLKEI
-627 KSYAGTSTDTS
+627 KSYAGTSTETS

-678 IQQLSVSLGYITGGN
+678 IQQLSVSLGYITSGN

>member
-21 KMGMMTKQNEYD
+21 KMGMLTKQNEYD
-33 RLYKKEVQ
+33 RLYKKEVK
-41 YEWRKEAYANV
+41 YEWRKEAYADL
-52 YSDLNTFNQST
+52 YSNLNTFNQST
-63 LSNYKLSSTT
+63 LSTYKLSSTT
-73 LPMGTSSADS
+73 MPMGTSSADS
-83 KVVTAS
+83 KVATAS

-115 DKLSRANT
+115 DKIGRANT
-123 STSTSSSI
+123 STSASSSI
-131 YLKDVLFTADEQKII
+131 YLKDVLFTADEQKDI
-146 QNKMKADDFDSSQ
+146 QNKMKADGFDSSQ
-159 ALISFTFSDGND
+159 ALISFTFADGTE

-184 DIFNS
+184 EIFNS

-200 NNAGTNIKAS
+200 NSAGANIKAS

-227 ANQIVLSVAQ
+227 ANQIILSVAQ

-249 IENLNLVAVKQTTDA
+249 IENLNLAAVKQTTDA

-269 SSLEE
+269 SSLEDI
-274 VAFSTHT
+274 AFNTHT
-281 GTSTIGGSDTD
+281 GTSTIGGSDTT

-301 DDKLSTLF
+301 TDKLSTLF

-315 NSAEFTVNGTTI
+315 SSAEFTVNGKTI
-327 TIDDVTSATVS
+327 NIDDVTSATVS
-338 DLIDKINKSGAGVTA
+338 DLIDKINNAGAGVTA
-353 DLDTNGQLKLS
+353 ALDATGQLKLTS
-364 AAGGMYASSIT
+364 DDNTTKIT
-375 LGVASTDTSD
+375 LGVASSDTTD

-391 SLINGLGFDSNNK
+391 SLINGLSFDSNSK

-444 SAKGSTTVTVT
+444 TAKGSTTVTVT
-455 NDTDKLVENVKKFVD
+455 NDTDKLVENVKKFVE

-483 NETTY
+483 NEKQY
-488 SDYGVLTK
+488 SDYDVLTK

-501 MTADQITKWNEKAKS
+501 MTADQISKWNEKAKS

-543 DSKYNSMMAIGITSS
+543 DSQYNSMMAIGISSS

-575 ASDPDCVYQIFAS
+575 ANDPDCVYQIFAS

-593 TTYADGTTSTTTD
+593 TTDADGTTSTTTD

-620 FAGLKEI
+620 FSGLKEI
-627 KSYAGTSTDTS
+627 KSYAGTSTETS

-678 IQQLSVSLGYITGGN
+678 IQQLSVSLGYITSGN

>member
-21 KMGMMTKQNEYD
+21 KMGMLTKQNEYD
-33 RLYKKEVQ
+33 RLYKKEVK
-41 YEWRKEAYANV
+41 YEWRKEAYADL
-52 YSDLNTFNQST
+52 YSNLNTFNQST
-63 LSNYKLSSTT
+63 LSTYKLSSTT
-73 LPMGTSSADS
+73 MPMGTSSADS
-83 KVVTAS
+83 KVATVS

-115 DKLSRANT
+115 DKIGRANT
-123 STSTSSSI
+123 STSASSSI
-131 YLKDVLFTADEQKII
+131 YLKDVLFTADEQKDI
-146 QNKMKADDFDSSQ
+146 QNKMKADGFDSSQ
-159 ALISFTFSDGND
+159 ALISFTFADGTE

-184 DIFNS
+184 EIFNS

-200 NNAGTNIKAS
+200 NSAGANIKAS

-227 ANQIVLSVAQ
+227 ANQIILSVAQ

-249 IENLNLVAVKQTTDA
+249 IENLNLAAVKQTTDA

-269 SSLEE
+269 SSLEDI
-274 VAFSTHT
+274 AFNTHT
-281 GTSTIGGSDTD
+281 GTSTIGGSDTT

-301 DDKLSTLF
+301 TDKLSTLF

-315 NSAEFTVNGTTI
+315 SSAEFTVNGKTI

-338 DLIDKINKSGAGVTA
+338 DLIDKINNAGAGVTA
-353 DLDTNGQLKLS
+353 ALDATGQLKLTS
-364 AAGGMYASSIT
+364 DDNMTKIT
-375 LGVASTDTSD
+375 LGVASSDTTD

-391 SLINGLGFDSNNK
+391 SLINGLSFDSNNK
-404 LSADTYGQTASGT
+404 LAADTYGQTASGT

-444 SAKGSTTVTVT
+444 TAKGSTTFTVT
-455 NDTDKLVENVKKFVD
+455 NDTDKLVENVKKFVE

-483 NETTY
+483 NEKQY
-488 SDYGVLTK
+488 SDYDVLTK

-501 MTADQITKWNEKAKS
+501 MTADQISKWNEKAKS

-543 DSKYNSMMAIGITSS
+543 DSQYNSMMAIGISSS

-575 ASDPDCVYQIFAS
+575 ANDPDCVYQIFAS

-593 TTYADGTTSTTTD
+593 TTDADGTTSTTTD

-620 FAGLKEI
+620 FSGLKEI
-627 KSYAGTSTDTS
+627 KSYAGTSTETS

-678 IQQLSVSLGYITGGN
+678 IQQLSVSLGYITSGN

>member
-21 KMGMMTKQNEYD
+21 KMGMLTKQNEYD
-33 RLYKKEVQ
+33 RLYKKEVK
-41 YEWRKEAYANV
+41 YEWRKEAYADL
-52 YSDLNTFNQST
+52 YSNLNTFNQST
-63 LSNYKLSSTT
+63 LSTYKLSSTT
-73 LPMGTSSADS
+73 MPMGTSSADS
-83 KVVTAS
+83 KVATAS

-115 DKLSRANT
+115 DKIDRANT
-123 STSTSSSI
+123 STSASSSI
-131 YLKDVLFTADEQKII
+131 YLKDVLFTADEQKDI
-146 QNKMKADDFDSSQ
+146 QNKMKADGFDSSQ
-159 ALISFTFSDGND
+159 ALISFTFADGTE

-184 DIFNS
+184 EIFNS

-200 NNAGTNIKAS
+200 NSAGANIKAS

-227 ANQIVLSVAQ
+227 ANQIILSVAQ

-249 IENLNLVAVKQTTDA
+249 IENLNLAAVKQTTDA

-269 SSLEE
+269 SSLEAI
-274 VAFSTHT
+274 AFNTHT
-281 GTSTIGGSDTD
+281 GTSTIGGSDTT

-301 DDKLSTLF
+301 TDKLSTLF

-315 NSAEFTVNGTTI
+315 SSAEFTVNGKTI

-338 DLIDKINKSGAGVTA
+338 DLIDKINNAGAGVTA
-353 DLDTNGQLKLS
+353 ALDTTGQLKLTS
-364 AAGGMYASSIT
+364 DDNTTKIT
-375 LGVASTDTSD
+375 LGVASSDTTD

-391 SLINGLGFDSNNK
+391 SLINGLSFDSNNK
-404 LSADTYGQTASGT
+404 LAADTYGQTASGT

-444 SAKGSTTVTVT
+444 TAKGSTTVTVT
-455 NDTDKLVENVKKFVD
+455 NDTDKLVENVKKFVE

-483 NETTY
+483 NEKQY
-488 SDYGVLTK
+488 SDYDVLTK

-501 MTADQITKWNEKAKS
+501 MTADQISKWNEKAKS

-543 DSKYNSMMAIGITSS
+543 DSQYNSMMAIGISSS

-575 ASDPDCVYQIFAS
+575 ANDPDCVYQIFAS

-593 TTYADGTTSTTTD
+593 TTDADGTTSTTTD

-620 FAGLKEI
+620 FSGLKEI
-627 KSYAGTSTDTS
+627 KSYAGTSTETS

-678 IQQLSVSLGYITGGN
+678 IQQLSVSLGYITSGN

>member
-21 KMGMMTKQNEYD
+21 KMGMLTKQNEYD
-33 RLYKKEVQ
+33 RLYKKEVK
-41 YEWRKEAYANV
+41 YEWRKEAYADL
-52 YSDLNTFNQST
+52 YSNLNTFNQST
-63 LSNYKLSSTT
+63 LSTYKLSSTT
-73 LPMGTSSADS
+73 MPMGTSSADS
-83 KVVTAS
+83 KVATAS

-115 DKLSRANT
+115 DKIGRANT
-123 STSTSSSI
+123 STSASSSI
-131 YLKDVLFTADEQKII
+131 YLKDVLFTADEQKDI
-146 QNKMKADDFDSSQ
+146 QNKMKADGFDSSQ
-159 ALISFTFSDGND
+159 ALISFTFADGTE

-184 DIFNS
+184 EIFNS

-200 NNAGTNIKAS
+200 NSAGANIKAS

-227 ANQIVLSVAQ
+227 ANQIILSVAQ

-249 IENLNLVAVKQTTDA
+249 IENLNLAAVKQTTDA

-269 SSLEE
+269 SSLEAI
-274 VAFSTHT
+274 AFNTHT
-281 GTSTIGGSDTD
+281 GTSTIGGSDTT

-301 DDKLSTLF
+301 TDKLSTLF

-315 NSAEFTVNGTTI
+315 SSAEFTVNGKTI

-338 DLIDKINKSGAGVTA
+338 DLIDKINNAGAGVTA
-353 DLDTNGQLKLS
+353 ALDATGQLKLTS
-364 AAGGMYASSIT
+364 DDNTTKIT
-375 LGVASTDTSD
+375 LGVASSDTTD

-391 SLINGLGFDSNNK
+391 SFINGLSFDSNNK
-404 LSADTYGQTASGT
+404 LAADTYGQTASGT

-444 SAKGSTTVTVT
+444 TAKGSTTVTVT
-455 NDTDKLVENVKKFVD
+455 NDTDKLVENVKKFVE

-483 NETTY
+483 NEKQY
-488 SDYGVLTK
+488 SDYDVLTK

-501 MTADQITKWNEKAKS
+501 MTADQISKWNEKAKS

-543 DSKYNSMMAIGITSS
+543 DSQYNSMMAIGISSS

-575 ASDPDCVYQIFAS
+575 ANDPDCVYQIFAS

-593 TTYADGTTSTTTD
+593 TTDADGTTSTTTD

-620 FAGLKEI
+620 FSGLKEI
-627 KSYAGTSTDTS
+627 KSYAGTSTETS

-678 IQQLSVSLGYITGGN
+678 IQQLSVSLGYITSGN

>member
-21 KMGMMTKQNEYD
+21 KMGMLTKQNEYD
-33 RLYKKEVQ
+33 RLYKKEVK
-41 YEWRKEAYANV
+41 YEWRKEAYADL
-52 YSDLNTFNQST
+52 YSNLNTFNQST
-63 LSNYKLSSTT
+63 LSTYKLSSTT
-73 LPMGTSSADS
+73 MPMGTSSADS
-83 KVVTAS
+83 KVATAS

-115 DKLSRANT
+115 DKIGRANT
-123 STSTSSSI
+123 STSASSSI
-131 YLKDVLFTADEQKII
+131 YLKDVLFTADEQKDI
-146 QNKMKADDFDSSQ
+146 QNKMKADGFDSSQ
-159 ALISFTFSDGND
+159 ALISFTFADGTE

-184 DIFNS
+184 EIFNS

-200 NNAGTNIKAS
+200 NSAGANIKAS

-227 ANQIVLSVAQ
+227 ANQIILSVAQ

-249 IENLNLVAVKQTTDA
+249 IENLNLAAVKQTTDA

-269 SSLEE
+269 SSLEDI
-274 VAFSTHT
+274 AFNTHT
-281 GTSTIGGSDTD
+281 GTSTIGGSDTT

-301 DDKLSTLF
+301 IDKLSTLF

-315 NSAEFTVNGTTI
+315 SSAEFTVNGKTI

-338 DLIDKINKSGAGVTA
+338 DLIDKINKAGAGVTA
-353 DLDTNGQLKLS
+353 ALDATGQLKLTS
-364 AAGGMYASSIT
+364 DDNTTKIT
-375 LGVASTDTSD
+375 LGVASSDTTD

-391 SLINGLGFDSNNK
+391 SLINGLSFDSNNK
-404 LSADTYGQTASGT
+404 LAADTYGQTASGT

-444 SAKGSTTVTVT
+444 TAKGSTTVTVT
-455 NDTDKLVENVKKFVD
+455 NDTDKLVENVKKFVE

-483 NETTY
+483 NEKQY
-488 SDYGVLTK
+488 SDYDVLTK

-501 MTADQITKWNEKAKS
+501 MTADQISKWNEKAKS

-543 DSKYNSMMAIGITSS
+543 DSQYNSMMAIGISSS

-575 ASDPDCVYQIFAS
+575 ANDPDCVYQIFAS

-593 TTYADGTTSTTTD
+593 TTDADGTTSTTTD

-620 FAGLKEI
+620 FSGLKEI
-627 KSYAGTSTDTS
+627 KSYAGTSTETS

-678 IQQLSVSLGYITGGN
+678 IQQLSVSLGYITSGN

>member
-21 KMGMMTKQNEYD
+21 KMGMLTKQNEYD
-33 RLYKKEVQ
+33 RLYKKEVK
-41 YEWRKEAYANV
+41 YEWRKEAYADL
-52 YSDLNTFNQST
+52 YSNLNTFNQST
-63 LSNYKLSSTT
+63 LSTYKLSSTT
-73 LPMGTSSADS
+73 MPMGTSSADS
-83 KVVTAS
+83 KVATAS

-115 DKLSRANT
+115 DKIGRANT
-123 STSTSSSI
+123 STSASSSI
-131 YLKDVLFTADEQKII
+131 YLKDVLFTADEQKDI
-146 QNKMKADDFDSSQ
+146 QNKMKADGFDSSQ
-159 ALISFTFSDGND
+159 ALISFTFADGTE

-184 DIFNS
+184 EIFNS

-200 NNAGTNIKAS
+200 NSAGANIKAS

-227 ANQIVLSVAQ
+227 ANQIILSVAQ

-249 IENLNLVAVKQTTDA
+249 IENLNLAAVKQTTDA

-269 SSLEE
+269 SSLEDI
-274 VAFSTHT
+274 AFNTHT
-281 GTSTIGGSDTD
+281 GTSTIGGSDTT

-301 DDKLSTLF
+301 TDKLSTLF

-315 NSAEFTVNGTTI
+315 SSAEFTVNGKTI

-338 DLIDKINKSGAGVTA
+338 DLIDKINNAGAGVTA
-353 DLDTNGQLKLS
+353 ALDATGQLKLTS
-364 AAGGMYASSIT
+364 DDNMTKIT
-375 LGVASTDTSD
+375 LGVASSDTTD

-391 SLINGLGFDSNNK
+391 SLINGLSFDSNNK
-404 LSADTYGQTASGT
+404 LAADTYGQTASGT

-444 SAKGSTTVTVT
+444 TAKGSTTVTVT
-455 NDTDKLVENVKKFVD
+455 NDTDKLVENVKKFVE

-483 NETTY
+483 NEKQY
-488 SDYGVLTK
+488 SDYDVLTK

-501 MTADQITKWNEKAKS
+501 MTADQISKWNEKAKS

-543 DSKYNSMMAIGITSS
+543 DSQYNSMMAIGISSS

-575 ASDPDCVYQIFAS
+575 ANDPDCVYQIFAS

-593 TTYADGTTSTTTD
+593 TTDADGTTSTTTD

-620 FAGLKEI
+620 FSGLKEI
-627 KSYAGTSTDTS
+627 KSYAGTSTETS

-678 IQQLSVSLGYITGGN
+678 IQQLSVSLGYITSGN

>member
-21 KMGMMTKQNEYD
+21 KMGMLTKQNEYD
-33 RLYKKEVQ
+33 RLYKKEVK
-41 YEWRKEAYANV
+41 YEWRKEAYADL
-52 YSDLNTFNQST
+52 YSNLNTFNQST
-63 LSNYKLSSTT
+63 LSTYKLSSTT
-73 LPMGTSSADS
+73 MPMGTSSADN
-83 KVVTAS
+83 KVATAS

-115 DKLSRANT
+115 DKIGRANT
-123 STSTSSSI
+123 STSASSSI
-131 YLKDVLFTADEQKII
+131 YLKDVLFTADEQKDI
-146 QNKMKADDFDSSQ
+146 QNKMKADGFDSSQ
-159 ALISFTFSDGND
+159 ALISFTFADGTE

-184 DIFNS
+184 EIFNS

-200 NNAGTNIKAS
+200 NSAGANIKAS

-227 ANQIVLSVAQ
+227 ANQIILSVAQ

-249 IENLNLVAVKQTTDA
+249 IENLNLAAVKQTTDA

-269 SSLEE
+269 SSLEAI
-274 VAFSTHT
+274 AFNTHT
-281 GTSTIGGSDTD
+281 GTSTIGGSDTT

-301 DDKLSTLF
+301 TDKLSTLF

-315 NSAEFTVNGTTI
+315 SSAEFTVNGKTI
-327 TIDDVTSATVS
+327 NIDDVTSATVS
-338 DLIDKINKSGAGVTA
+338 DLIDKINNAGAGVTA
-353 DLDTNGQLKLS
+353 TLDATGQLKLTS
-364 AAGGMYASSIT
+364 DDNTTKIT
-375 LGVASTDTSD
+375 LGVASSDTTD

-391 SLINGLGFDSNNK
+391 SLINGLSFDSNNK
-404 LSADTYGQTASGT
+404 LAADTYGQTASGT

-444 SAKGSTTVTVT
+444 TAKGSTTVTVT
-455 NDTDKLVENVKKFVD
+455 NDTDKLVENVKKFVE

-483 NETTY
+483 NEKQY
-488 SDYGVLTK
+488 SDYDVLTK

-501 MTADQITKWNEKAKS
+501 MTADQISKWNEKAKS

-543 DSKYNSMMAIGITSS
+543 DSQYNSMMAIGISSS

-575 ASDPDCVYQIFAS
+575 ANDPDCVYQIFAS

-593 TTYADGTTSTTTD
+593 TTDADGTTSTTTD

-620 FAGLKEI
+620 FSGLKEI
-627 KSYAGTSTDTS
+627 KSYAGTSTETS

-678 IQQLSVSLGYITGGN
+678 IQQLSVSLGYITSGN

>member
-21 KMGMMTKQNEYD
+21 KMGMLTKQNEYD
-33 RLYKKEVQ
+33 RLYKKEVK
-41 YEWRKEAYANV
+41 YEWRKEAYADL
-52 YSDLNTFNQST
+52 YSNLNTFNQST
-63 LSNYKLSSTT
+63 LSTYKLSSTT
-73 LPMGTSSADS
+73 MPMGTSSADS
-83 KVVTAS
+83 KVATAS

-115 DKLSRANT
+115 DKIGRANT
-123 STSTSSSI
+123 STSASASI
-131 YLKDVLFTADEQKII
+131 YLKDVLFTADEQKDI
-146 QNKMKADDFDSSQ
+146 QNKMKADVFDSSQ
-159 ALISFTFSDGND
+159 ALISFTFADGTE

-184 DIFNS
+184 EIFNS

-200 NNAGTNIKAS
+200 NSAGANIKAS

-227 ANQIVLSVAQ
+227 ANQIILSVAQ

-249 IENLNLVAVKQTTDA
+249 IENLNLAAVKQTTDA

-269 SSLEE
+269 SSLEDI
-274 VAFSTHT
+274 AFNTHT
-281 GTSTIGGSDTD
+281 GTSTIGGSDTT

-301 DDKLSTLF
+301 TDKLSTLF

-315 NSAEFTVNGTTI
+315 SSAEFTVNGKTI

-338 DLIDKINKSGAGVTA
+338 DLIDKINNAGAGVTA
-353 DLDTNGQLKLS
+353 ALDATGQLKLTS
-364 AAGGMYASSIT
+364 DDNTTKIT
-375 LGVASTDTSD
+375 LGVASSDTTD

-391 SLINGLGFDSNNK
+391 SLINGLSFDSNNK
-404 LSADTYGQTASGT
+404 LAADTYGQTASGT

-444 SAKGSTTVTVT
+444 TAKGSTTVTVT
-455 NDTDKLVENVKKFVD
+455 NDTDKLVENVKKFVE
-470 DYNTMLDKLNSLY
+470 DYNKMLDKLNSLY
-483 NETTY
+483 NEKQY
-488 SDYGVLTK
+488 SDYDVLTK

-501 MTADQITKWNEKAKS
+501 MTADQISKWNEKAKS

-543 DSKYNSMMAIGITSS
+543 DSQYNSMMAIGISSS

-575 ASDPDCVYQIFAS
+575 ANDPDCVYQIFAS

-593 TTYADGTTSTTTD
+593 TTDADGTTSTTTD

-620 FAGLKEI
+620 FSGLKEI
-627 KSYAGTSTDTS
+627 KSYAGTSTETS

-678 IQQLSVSLGYITGGN
+678 IQQLSVSLGYITSGN

>member
-21 KMGMMTKQNEYD
+21 KMGMLTKQNEYD
-33 RLYKKEVQ
+33 RLYKKEVK
-41 YEWRKEAYANV
+41 YEWRKEAYADL
-52 YSDLNTFNQST
+52 YSNLNTFNQST
-63 LSNYKLSSTT
+63 LSTYKLSSTT
-73 LPMGTSSADS
+73 MPMGTSSADS
-83 KVVTAS
+83 KVATAS

-115 DKLSRANT
+115 DKIGRANT
-123 STSTSSSI
+123 STSASSSI
-131 YLKDVLFTADEQKII
+131 YLKDVLFTADEQKDI
-146 QNKMKADDFDSSQ
+146 QNKMKADGFDSSQ
-159 ALISFTFSDGND
+159 ALISFTFADGTE
-171 ADSTTSTISFTYD
+171 AESTTSTISFTYD
-184 DIFNS
+184 EIFNS

-200 NNAGTNIKAS
+200 NSAGANIKAS

-227 ANQIVLSVAQ
+227 ANQIILSVAQ

-249 IENLNLVAVKQTTDA
+249 IENLNLAAVKQTTDA

-269 SSLEE
+269 SSLEDI
-274 VAFSTHT
+274 AFNTHT
-281 GTSTIGGSDTD
+281 GTSTIGGSDTT

-301 DDKLSTLF
+301 TDKLSTLF

-315 NSAEFTVNGTTI
+315 SSAEFTVNGKTI

-338 DLIDKINKSGAGVTA
+338 DLIDKINNAGAGVTA
-353 DLDTNGQLKLS
+353 ALDATGQLKLTS
-364 AAGGMYASSIT
+364 DDNTTKIT
-375 LGVASTDTSD
+375 LGVASSDTTDT
-385 AAANGR
+385 AANGR
-391 SLINGLGFDSNNK
+391 SLINGLSFDSNNK
-404 LSADTYGQTASGT
+404 LAADTYGQTASGT

-444 SAKGSTTVTVT
+444 TAKGSTTVTVT
-455 NDTDKLVENVKKFVD
+455 NDTDKLVENVKKFVE

-483 NETTY
+483 NEKQY
-488 SDYGVLTK
+488 SDYDVLTK

-501 MTADQITKWNEKAKS
+501 MTADQISKWNEKAKS

-543 DSKYNSMMAIGITSS
+543 DSQYNSMMAIGISSS

-575 ASDPDCVYQIFAS
+575 ANDPDCVYQIFAS

-593 TTYADGTTSTTTD
+593 TTDADGTTSTTTD

-620 FAGLKEI
+620 FSGLKEI
-627 KSYAGTSTDTS
+627 KSYAGTSTETS

-678 IQQLSVSLGYITGGN
+678 IQQLSVSLGYITSGN

>member
-21 KMGMMTKQNEYD
+21 KMGMLTKQSEYD
-33 RLYKKEVQ
+33 RLYKKEVK
-41 YEWRKEAYANV
+41 YEWRKEAYADL
-52 YSDLNTFNQST
+52 YSNLNTFNQST
-63 LSNYKLSSTT
+63 LSTYKLSSTT
-73 LPMGTSSADS
+73 MPMGTSSADS
-83 KVVTAS
+83 KVATAS

-115 DKLSRANT
+115 DKIGRANT
-123 STSTSSSI
+123 STSASSSI
-131 YLKDVLFTADEQKII
+131 YLKEVLFTADEQKDI
-146 QNKMKADDFDSSQ
+146 QNKMKADGFDSSQ
-159 ALISFTFSDGND
+159 ALISFTFADGTEV
-171 ADSTTSTISFTYD
+171 DSTTSTISFTYD
-184 DIFNS
+184 EIFNS

-200 NNAGTNIKAS
+200 NSAGANIKAS

-227 ANQIVLSVAQ
+227 ANQIILSVAQ

-249 IENLNLVAVKQTTDA
+249 IENLNLAAVKQTTDA

-269 SSLEE
+269 SSLEDI
-274 VAFSTHT
+274 AFNTHT
-281 GTSTIGGSDTD
+281 GTSTIGGSDTT

-301 DDKLSTLF
+301 TDKLSTLF

-315 NSAEFTVNGTTI
+315 SSAEFTVNGKTI
-327 TIDDVTSATVS
+327 NIDDVTSSTVS
-338 DLIDKINKSGAGVTA
+338 DLIDKINNAGAGVTA
-353 DLDTNGQLKLS
+353 ALDATGQLKLTS
-364 AAGGMYASSIT
+364 DDNTTKIT
-375 LGVASTDTSD
+375 LGVASSDTTD

-391 SLINGLGFDSNNK
+391 SLINGLSFDSNNK
-404 LSADTYGQTASGT
+404 LAADTYGQTASGT

-444 SAKGSTTVTVT
+444 TAKGSTTVTVT
-455 NDTDKLVENVKKFVD
+455 NDTDKLVENVKKFVE

-483 NETTY
+483 NEKQY
-488 SDYGVLTK
+488 SDYDVLTK

-501 MTADQITKWNEKAKS
+501 MTADQISKWNEKAKS

-543 DSKYNSMMAIGITSS
+543 DSQYNSMMAIGISSS

-575 ASDPDCVYQIFAS
+575 ANDPDCVYQIFAS

-593 TTYADGTTSTTTD
+593 TTDADGTTSTTTD

-620 FAGLKEI
+620 FSGLKEI
-627 KSYAGTSTDTS
+627 KSYAGTSTETS

-678 IQQLSVSLGYITGGN
+678 IQQLSVSLGYITSGN

>member
-21 KMGMMTKQNEYD
+21 KMGMLTKQNEYD
-33 RLYKKEVQ
+33 RLYKKEVK
-41 YEWRKEAYANV
+41 YEWRKEAYADL
-52 YSDLNTFNQST
+52 YSNLNTFNQST
-63 LSNYKLSSTT
+63 LSTYKLSSTT
-73 LPMGTSSADS
+73 MPMGTSSADS
-83 KVVTAS
+83 KVATAS

-115 DKLSRANT
+115 DKIGRANT
-123 STSTSSSI
+123 STSASSSI
-131 YLKDVLFTADEQKII
+131 YLKDVLFTADEQKDI
-146 QNKMKADDFDSSQ
+146 QNKMKADGFDSSQ
-159 ALISFTFSDGND
+159 ALISFTFADGTE

-184 DIFNS
+184 EIFNS

-200 NNAGTNIKAS
+200 NSAGANIKAS

-227 ANQIVLSVAQ
+227 ANQIILSVAQ

-249 IENLNLVAVKQTTDA
+249 IENLNLAAVKQTTDA

-269 SSLEE
+269 SSLEAI
-274 VAFSTHT
+274 AFNTHT
-281 GTSTIGGSDTD
+281 GTSTIGGSDTT

-301 DDKLSTLF
+301 TDKLSTLF

-315 NSAEFTVNGTTI
+315 SSAEFTVNGKTI

-338 DLIDKINKSGAGVTA
+338 DLIDKINNAGAGVTA
-353 DLDTNGQLKLS
+353 ALDATGQLKLTS
-364 AAGGMYASSIT
+364 DDNTTKIT
-375 LGVASTDTSD
+375 LGVASSDTTD

-391 SLINGLGFDSNNK
+391 SLINGLSFDSNNK
-404 LSADTYGQTASGT
+404 LAADTYGQTASGT

-444 SAKGSTTVTVT
+444 TAKGSTTVTVT
-455 NDTDKLVENVKKFVD
+455 NDTDKLVENVKKFVE

-483 NETTY
+483 NEKQY
-488 SDYGVLTK
+488 SDYDVLTK

-501 MTADQITKWNEKAKS
+501 MTADQISKWNEKAKS

-543 DSKYNSMMAIGITSS
+543 DSQYNSMMAIGISSS

-575 ASDPDCVYQIFAS
+575 ANDPDCVYQIFAS

-593 TTYADGTTSTTTD
+593 TTDADGTTSTTTD

-620 FAGLKEI
+620 FSGLKEI
-627 KSYAGTSTDTS
+627 KSYAGTSTETS

-678 IQQLSVSLGYITGGN
+678 IQQLSVSLGYITSGN

>member
-21 KMGMMTKQNEYD
+21 KMGMLTKQNEYD
-33 RLYKKEVQ
+33 RLYKKEVK
-41 YEWRKEAYANV
+41 YEWRKEAYADL
-52 YSDLNTFNQST
+52 YSNLNTFNQST
-63 LSNYKLSSTT
+63 LSTYKLSSTT
-73 LPMGTSSADS
+73 MPMGTSSADS
-83 KVVTAS
+83 KVATAS

-115 DKLSRANT
+115 DKIGRANT
-123 STSTSSSI
+123 STSASSSI
-131 YLKDVLFTADEQKII
+131 YLKDVLFIADEQKDI
-146 QNKMKADDFDSSQ
+146 QNKMKADGFDSSQ
-159 ALISFTFSDGND
+159 VLISFTFADGTE

-184 DIFNS
+184 EIFNS

-200 NNAGTNIKAS
+200 NSAGANIKAS

-227 ANQIVLSVAQ
+227 ANQIILSVAQ

-249 IENLNLVAVKQTTDA
+249 IENLNLAAVKQTTDA

-269 SSLEE
+269 SSLEDI
-274 VAFSTHT
+274 AFNTHT
-281 GTSTIGGSDTD
+281 GTSTIGGSDTT

-301 DDKLSTLF
+301 TDKLSTLF

-315 NSAEFTVNGTTI
+315 SSAEFTVNGKTI

-338 DLIDKINKSGAGVTA
+338 DLIDKINNAGAGVTA
-353 DLDTNGQLKLS
+353 ALDATGQLKLTS
-364 AAGGMYASSIT
+364 DDNMTKIT
-375 LGVASTDTSD
+375 LGVASSDTTD

-391 SLINGLGFDSNNK
+391 SLINDLSFDSNSK

-444 SAKGSTTVTVT
+444 TAKGSTTVTVT
-455 NDTDKLVENVKKFVD
+455 NDTDKLVENVKKFVE

-483 NETTY
+483 NEKQY
-488 SDYGVLTK
+488 SDYDVLTK

-501 MTADQITKWNEKAKS
+501 MTADQISKWNEKAKS

-543 DSKYNSMMAIGITSS
+543 DSQYNSMMAIGISSS

-575 ASDPDCVYQIFAS
+575 ANDPDCVYQIFAS

-593 TTYADGTTSTTTD
+593 TTDADGTTSTTTD

-620 FAGLKEI
+620 FSGLKEI
-627 KSYAGTSTDTS
+627 KSYAGTSTETS

-678 IQQLSVSLGYITGGN
+678 IQQLSVSLGYITSGN

>member
-21 KMGMMTKQNEYD
+21 KMGMLTKQNEYD
-33 RLYKKEVQ
+33 RLYKKEVK
-41 YEWRKEAYANV
+41 YEWRKEAYADL
-52 YSDLNTFNQST
+52 YSNLNTFNQST
-63 LSNYKLSSTT
+63 LSTYKLSSTT
-73 LPMGTSSADS
+73 MPMGTSSADS
-83 KVVTAS
+83 KVATAS

-115 DKLSRANT
+115 DKIGRANT
-123 STSTSSSI
+123 STSASSSI
-131 YLKDVLFTADEQKII
+131 YLKDVLFTADEQKDI
-146 QNKMKADDFDSSQ
+146 QNKMKADGFDSSQ
-159 ALISFTFSDGND
+159 ALISFTFADGTE

-184 DIFNS
+184 EIFNS

-200 NNAGTNIKAS
+200 NSAGANIKAS

-227 ANQIVLSVAQ
+227 ANQIILSVAQ

-249 IENLNLVAVKQTTDA
+249 IENLNLAAVKQTTDA

-269 SSLEE
+269 SSLEDI
-274 VAFSTHT
+274 AFNTHT
-281 GTSTIGGSDTD
+281 GTSTIGGSDTT

-301 DDKLSTLF
+301 TDKLSTLF

-315 NSAEFTVNGTTI
+315 SSAEFTVNGKTI
-327 TIDDVTSATVS
+327 NIDDVTSATVS
-338 DLIDKINKSGAGVTA
+338 DLIDKINKAGAGVTA
-353 DLDTNGQLKLS
+353 ALDATGQLKLTS
-364 AAGGMYASSIT
+364 DDNTTKIT
-375 LGVASTDTSD
+375 LGVASSDTTD

-391 SLINGLGFDSNNK
+391 SLINGLSFDSNSK

-444 SAKGSTTVTVT
+444 TAKGSTTVTVT
-455 NDTDKLVENVKKFVD
+455 NDTDKLVENVKKFVE

-483 NETTY
+483 NEKQY
-488 SDYGVLTK
+488 SDYDVLTK

-501 MTADQITKWNEKAKS
+501 MTAEQISKWNEKAKS

-543 DSKYNSMMAIGITSS
+543 DSQYNSMMAIGISSS

-575 ASDPDCVYQIFAS
+575 ANDPDCVYQIFAS

-593 TTYADGTTSTTTD
+593 TTDADGTTSTTTD

-620 FAGLKEI
+620 FSGLKEI
-627 KSYAGTSTDTS
+627 KSYAGTSTETS

-678 IQQLSVSLGYITGGN
+678 IQQLSVSLGYITSGN

>member
-21 KMGMMTKQNEYD
+21 KMGMLTKQNEYD
-33 RLYKKEVQ
+33 RLYKKEVK
-41 YEWRKEAYANV
+41 YEWRKEAYADL
-52 YSDLNTFNQST
+52 YSNLNTFNQST
-63 LSNYKLSSTT
+63 LSTYKLSSTT
-73 LPMGTSSADS
+73 MPMGTSSADS
-83 KVVTAS
+83 KVATAS

-115 DKLSRANT
+115 DKIGRANT
-123 STSTSSSI
+123 STSASSSI
-131 YLKDVLFTADEQKII
+131 YLKDVLFTADEQKDI
-146 QNKMKADDFDSSQ
+146 QNKMKADGFDSSQ
-159 ALISFTFSDGND
+159 ALISFTFADGTE

-184 DIFNS
+184 EIFNS

-200 NNAGTNIKAS
+200 NSAGANIKAS

-227 ANQIVLSVAQ
+227 ANQIILSVAQ

-249 IENLNLVAVKQTTDA
+249 IENLNLAAVKQTTDA

-269 SSLEE
+269 SSLEAI
-274 VAFSTHT
+274 AFNTHT
-281 GTSTIGGSDTD
+281 GTSTIGGSDTT

-301 DDKLSTLF
+301 TDKLSTLF

-315 NSAEFTVNGTTI
+315 SSAEFTVNGKTI

-338 DLIDKINKSGAGVTA
+338 DLIDKINNAGAGVTA
-353 DLDTNGQLKLS
+353 ALDATGQLKLTS
-364 AAGGMYASSIT
+364 DDNTTKIT
-375 LGVASTDTSD
+375 LGVASSDTTDS
-385 AAANGR
+385 AANGR
-391 SLINGLGFDSNNK
+391 SLINGLSFDSNNK
-404 LSADTYGQTASGT
+404 LAADTYGQTASGT

-444 SAKGSTTVTVT
+444 TAKGSTTVTVT
-455 NDTDKLVENVKKFVD
+455 NDTDKLVENVKKFVE

-483 NETTY
+483 NEKQY
-488 SDYGVLTK
+488 SDYDVLTK

-501 MTADQITKWNEKAKS
+501 MTADQISKWNEKAKS

-543 DSKYNSMMAIGITSS
+543 DSQYNSMMAIGISSS

-575 ASDPDCVYQIFAS
+575 ANDPDCVYQIFAS

-593 TTYADGTTSTTTD
+593 TTDADGTTSTTTD

-620 FAGLKEI
+620 FSGLKEI
-627 KSYAGTSTDTS
+627 KSYAGTSTETS

-678 IQQLSVSLGYITGGN
+678 IQQLSVSLGYITSGN

>member
-21 KMGMMTKQNEYD
+21 KMGMLTKQNEYD
-33 RLYKKEVQ
+33 RLYKKEVK
-41 YEWRKEAYANV
+41 YEWRKEAYADL
-52 YSDLNTFNQST
+52 YSNLNTFNQST
-63 LSNYKLSSTT
+63 LSTYKLSSTT
-73 LPMGTSSADS
+73 MPMGTSSADS
-83 KVVTAS
+83 KVATAS

-115 DKLSRANT
+115 DKIGRANT
-123 STSTSSSI
+123 STSASSSI
-131 YLKDVLFTADEQKII
+131 YLKDVLFTADEQKDI
-146 QNKMKADDFDSSQ
+146 QNKMKADGFDSSQ
-159 ALISFTFSDGND
+159 ALISFTFADGTE

-184 DIFNS
+184 EIFNS

-200 NNAGTNIKAS
+200 NSAGANIKAS

-227 ANQIVLSVAQ
+227 ANQIILSVAQ

-249 IENLNLVAVKQTTDA
+249 IENLNLAAVKQTTDA

-269 SSLEE
+269 SSLEAI
-274 VAFSTHT
+274 AFNTHT
-281 GTSTIGGSDTD
+281 GTSTIGGSDTT

-301 DDKLSTLF
+301 TDKLSTLF

-315 NSAEFTVNGTTI
+315 SSAEFTVNGKTI
-327 TIDDVTSATVS
+327 PIDDVTSATVS
-338 DLIDKINKSGAGVTA
+338 DLIDKINNAGAGVTA
-353 DLDTNGQLKLS
+353 ALDATGQLKLTS
-364 AAGGMYASSIT
+364 DDNTTKIT
-375 LGVASTDTSD
+375 LGVASSDTTD

-391 SLINGLGFDSNNK
+391 SLINGLSFDSNNK
-404 LSADTYGQTASGT
+404 LAADTYGQTASGT

-444 SAKGSTTVTVT
+444 TAKGSTTVTVT
-455 NDTDKLVENVKKFVD
+455 NDTDKLVENVKKFVE

-483 NETTY
+483 NEKQY
-488 SDYGVLTK
+488 SDYDVLTK

-501 MTADQITKWNEKAKS
+501 MTADQISKWNEKAKS

-543 DSKYNSMMAIGITSS
+543 DSQYNSMMAIGISSS

-575 ASDPDCVYQIFAS
+575 ANDPDCVYQIFAS

-593 TTYADGTTSTTTD
+593 TTDADGTTSTTTD

-620 FAGLKEI
+620 FSGLKEI
-627 KSYAGTSTDTS
+627 KSYAGTSTETS

-678 IQQLSVSLGYITGGN
+678 IQQLSVSLGYITSGN

>member
-21 KMGMMTKQNEYD
+21 KMGMLTKQNEYD
-33 RLYKKEVQ
+33 RLYKKEVK
-41 YEWRKEAYANV
+41 YEWRKEAYADL
-52 YSDLNTFNQST
+52 YSNLNTFNQST
-63 LSNYKLSSTT
+63 LSTYKLSSTT
-73 LPMGTSSADS
+73 MPMGTSSADS
-83 KVVTAS
+83 KVATAS

-115 DKLSRANT
+115 DKIGRVNT
-123 STSTSSSI
+123 STSASSSI
-131 YLKDVLFTADEQKII
+131 YLKDVLFTADEQKDI
-146 QNKMKADDFDSSQ
+146 QNKMKADGFDSSQ
-159 ALISFTFSDGND
+159 ALISFTFADGTE

-184 DIFNS
+184 EIFNS

-200 NNAGTNIKAS
+200 NSAGANIKAS

-227 ANQIVLSVAQ
+227 ANQIILSVAQ

-249 IENLNLVAVKQTTDA
+249 IENLNLAAVKQTTDA

-269 SSLEE
+269 SSLEAI
-274 VAFSTHT
+274 AFNTHT
-281 GTSTIGGSDTD
+281 GTSTIGGSDTT

-301 DDKLSTLF
+301 TDKLSTLF

-315 NSAEFTVNGTTI
+315 SSAEFTVNGKTI

-338 DLIDKINKSGAGVTA
+338 DLIDKINNAGAGVTA
-353 DLDTNGQLKLS
+353 ALDATGQLKLTS
-364 AAGGMYASSIT
+364 DDNTTKIT
-375 LGVASTDTSD
+375 LGVASSDTTD

-391 SLINGLGFDSNNK
+391 SLINGLSFDSNNK
-404 LSADTYGQTASGT
+404 LAADTYGQTASGT

-444 SAKGSTTVTVT
+444 TAKGSTTVTVT
-455 NDTDKLVENVKKFVD
+455 NDTDKLVENVKKFVE

-483 NETTY
+483 NEKQY
-488 SDYGVLTK
+488 SDYDVLTK

-501 MTADQITKWNEKAKS
+501 MTADQISKWNEKAKS

-543 DSKYNSMMAIGITSS
+543 DSQYNSMMAIGISSS

-575 ASDPDCVYQIFAS
+575 ANDPDCVYQIFAS

-593 TTYADGTTSTTTD
+593 TTDADGTTSTTTD

-620 FAGLKEI
+620 FSGLKEI
-627 KSYAGTSTDTS
+627 KSYAGTSTETS

-678 IQQLSVSLGYITGGN
+678 IQQLSVSLGYITSGN

>member
-21 KMGMMTKQNEYD
+21 KMGMLTKQNEYD
-33 RLYKKEVQ
+33 RLYKKEVK
-41 YEWRKEAYANV
+41 YEWRKEAYADL
-52 YSDLNTFNQST
+52 YSNLNTFNQST
-63 LSNYKLSSTT
+63 LSTYKLSSTT
-73 LPMGTSSADS
+73 MPMGTSSADS
-83 KVVTAS
+83 KVATAS

-115 DKLSRANT
+115 DKIGRANT
-123 STSTSSSI
+123 STSASSSI
-131 YLKDVLFTADEQKII
+131 YLKDVLFTADEQKDI
-146 QNKMKADDFDSSQ
+146 QNKMKADGFDSSQ
-159 ALISFTFSDGND
+159 ALISFTFADGTE

-184 DIFNS
+184 EIFNS

-200 NNAGTNIKAS
+200 NSAGANIKAS

-227 ANQIVLSVAQ
+227 ANQIILSGAQ

-249 IENLNLVAVKQTTDA
+249 IENLNLAAVKQTTDA

-269 SSLEE
+269 SSLEDI
-274 VAFSTHT
+274 AFNTHT
-281 GTSTIGGSDTD
+281 GTSTIGGSDTT

-301 DDKLSTLF
+301 TDKLSTLF

-315 NSAEFTVNGTTI
+315 SSAEFTVNGKTI

-338 DLIDKINKSGAGVTA
+338 DLIDKINKAGAGVTA
-353 DLDTNGQLKLS
+353 ALDATGQLKLTS
-364 AAGGMYASSIT
+364 DDNTTKIT
-375 LGVASTDTSD
+375 LGVASSDTTD

-391 SLINGLGFDSNNK
+391 SLINGLSFDSNSK

-444 SAKGSTTVTVT
+444 TAKGSTTVTVT
-455 NDTDKLVENVKKFVD
+455 NDTDKLVENVKKFVE

-483 NETTY
+483 NEKQY
-488 SDYGVLTK
+488 SDYDVLTK

-501 MTADQITKWNEKAKS
+501 MTADQISKWNEKAKS

-543 DSKYNSMMAIGITSS
+543 DSQYNSMMAIGISSS

-575 ASDPDCVYQIFAS
+575 ANDPDCVYQIFAS

-593 TTYADGTTSTTTD
+593 TNDADGTTSTTTD

-620 FAGLKEI
+620 FSGLKEI
-627 KSYAGTSTDTS
+627 KSYAGTSTETS

-678 IQQLSVSLGYITGGN
+678 IQQLSVSLGYITSGN

>member
-21 KMGMMTKQNEYD
+21 KMGMLTKQNEYD
-33 RLYKKEVQ
+33 RLYKKEVK
-41 YEWRKEAYANV
+41 YEWRKEAYADL
-52 YSDLNTFNQST
+52 YSNLNTFNQST
-63 LSNYKLSSTT
+63 LSTYKLSSTT
-73 LPMGTSSADS
+73 MPMGTSSADS
-83 KVVTAS
+83 KVATAS

-115 DKLSRANT
+115 DKIGRANT
-123 STSTSSSI
+123 STSASSSI
-131 YLKDVLFTADEQKII
+131 YLKDVLFTADEQKDI
-146 QNKMKADDFDSSQ
+146 QNKMKADGFDSSQ
-159 ALISFTFSDGND
+159 ALISFTFADGTE

-184 DIFNS
+184 EIFNS

-200 NNAGTNIKAS
+200 NSAGANIKAS

-227 ANQIVLSVAQ
+227 ANQIILSVAQ

-249 IENLNLVAVKQTTDA
+249 IENLNLAAVKQTTDA

-269 SSLEE
+269 SSLEDI
-274 VAFSTHT
+274 AFNTHT
-281 GTSTIGGSDTD
+281 GTSTIGGSDTT

-301 DDKLSTLF
+301 TDKLSTLF

-315 NSAEFTVNGTTI
+315 SSAEFTVNGKTI
-327 TIDDVTSATVS
+327 NIDDVTSATVS
-338 DLIDKINKSGAGVTA
+338 DLIDKINKAGAGVTA
-353 DLDTNGQLKLS
+353 ALDATGQLKLTS
-364 AAGGMYASSIT
+364 DDNTTKIT
-375 LGVASTDTSD
+375 LGVASSDTTD

-391 SLINGLGFDSNNK
+391 SLINGLSFDSNNK
-404 LSADTYGQTASGT
+404 LFADTYGQTASGT

-444 SAKGSTTVTVT
+444 TAKGSTTVTVT
-455 NDTDKLVENVKKFVD
+455 NDTDKLVENVKKFVE

-483 NETTY
+483 NEKQY
-488 SDYGVLTK
+488 SDYDVLTK

-501 MTADQITKWNEKAKS
+501 MTADQISKWNEKAKS

-543 DSKYNSMMAIGITSS
+543 DSQYNSMMAIGISSS

-575 ASDPDCVYQIFAS
+575 ANDPDCVYQIFAS

-593 TTYADGTTSTTTD
+593 TTDADGTTSTTTD

-620 FAGLKEI
+620 FSGLKEI
-627 KSYAGTSTDTS
+627 KSYAGTSTETS

-678 IQQLSVSLGYITGGN
+678 IQQLSVSLGYITSGN

>member
-21 KMGMMTKQNEYD
+21 KMGMLTKQNEYD
-33 RLYKKEVQ
+33 RLYKKEVK
-41 YEWRKEAYANV
+41 YEWRKEAYADL
-52 YSDLNTFNQST
+52 YSNLNTFNQST
-63 LSNYKLSSTT
+63 LSTYKLSSTT
-73 LPMGTSSADS
+73 MPMGTSSADS
-83 KVVTAS
+83 KVATAS

-115 DKLSRANT
+115 DKIGRANT
-123 STSTSSSI
+123 STSASSSI
-131 YLKDVLFTADEQKII
+131 YLKDVLFTADEQKDI
-146 QNKMKADDFDSSQ
+146 QNKMKADGFDSSQ
-159 ALISFTFSDGND
+159 ALISFTFADGTE

-184 DIFNS
+184 EIFNS

-200 NNAGTNIKAS
+200 NSAGANIKAS

-227 ANQIVLSVAQ
+227 ANQIILSVAQ

-249 IENLNLVAVKQTTDA
+249 IENLNLAAVKQTTDA

-269 SSLEE
+269 SSLEDI
-274 VAFSTHT
+274 AFNTHT
-281 GTSTIGGSDTD
+281 GTSTIGGSDTA

-301 DDKLSTLF
+301 TDKLSTLF

-315 NSAEFTVNGTTI
+315 RSAEFTVNGKTI

-338 DLIDKINKSGAGVTA
+338 DLIDKINNAGAGVTA
-353 DLDTNGQLKLS
+353 ALDATGQLKLTS
-364 AAGGMYASSIT
+364 DDNTTKIT
-375 LGVASTDTSD
+375 LGVASSDTTD

-391 SLINGLGFDSNNK
+391 SLINGLSFDSNSK
-404 LSADTYGQTASGT
+404 LAADTYGQTASGT

-444 SAKGSTTVTVT
+444 TAKGSTTVTVT
-455 NDTDKLVENVKKFVD
+455 NDTDKLVENVKKFVE

-483 NETTY
+483 NEKQY
-488 SDYGVLTK
+488 SDYDVLTK

-501 MTADQITKWNEKAKS
+501 MTADQISKWNEKAKS

-543 DSKYNSMMAIGITSS
+543 DSQYNSMMAIGISSS

-575 ASDPDCVYQIFAS
+575 ANDPDCVYQIFAS

-593 TTYADGTTSTTTD
+593 TTDADGTTSTTTD

-620 FAGLKEI
+620 FSGLKEI
-627 KSYAGTSTDTS
+627 KSYAGTSTETS

-678 IQQLSVSLGYITGGN
+678 IQQLSVSLGYITSGN

>member
-21 KMGMMTKQNEYD
+21 KMGMLTKQNEYD
-33 RLYKKEVQ
+33 RLYKKEVK
-41 YEWRKEAYANV
+41 YEWRKEAYADL
-52 YSDLNTFNQST
+52 YSNLNTFNQST
-63 LSNYKLSSTT
+63 LSTYKLSSTT
-73 LPMGTSSADS
+73 MPMGTSSADS
-83 KVVTAS
+83 KVATAS

-115 DKLSRANT
+115 DKIGRANT
-123 STSTSSSI
+123 STSASSSI
-131 YLKDVLFTADEQKII
+131 YLKDVLFTADEQKDI
-146 QNKMKADDFDSSQ
+146 QNKMKADGFDSSQ
-159 ALISFTFSDGND
+159 ALISFTFADGTE

-184 DIFNS
+184 EIFNS

-200 NNAGTNIKAS
+200 NSAGANIKAS

-227 ANQIVLSVAQ
+227 ANQIILSVAQ

-249 IENLNLVAVKQTTDA
+249 IENLNLAAVKQTTDA

-269 SSLEE
+269 SSLEDI
-274 VAFSTHT
+274 AFNTHT
-281 GTSTIGGSDTD
+281 GTSTIGGSDTT

-301 DDKLSTLF
+301 TDKLSTLF

-315 NSAEFTVNGTTI
+315 ISAEFTVNGKTI

-338 DLIDKINKSGAGVTA
+338 DLIDKINNAGAGVTA
-353 DLDTNGQLKLS
+353 ALDATGQLKLTS
-364 AAGGMYASSIT
+364 DDNTTKIT
-375 LGVASTDTSD
+375 LGVASSDTTD

-391 SLINGLGFDSNNK
+391 SLINGLSFDSNNK
-404 LSADTYGQTASGT
+404 LAADTYGQTASGT

-444 SAKGSTTVTVT
+444 TAKGSTTVTVT
-455 NDTDKLVENVKKFVD
+455 NDTDKLVENVKKFVE

-483 NETTY
+483 NEKQY
-488 SDYGVLTK
+488 SDYDVLTK

-501 MTADQITKWNEKAKS
+501 MTADQISKWNEKAKS

-543 DSKYNSMMAIGITSS
+543 DSQYNSMMAIGISSS

-575 ASDPDCVYQIFAS
+575 ANDPDCVYQIFAS

-593 TTYADGTTSTTTD
+593 TTDADGTTSTTTD

-620 FAGLKEI
+620 FSGLKEI
-627 KSYAGTSTDTS
+627 KSYAGTSTETS

-678 IQQLSVSLGYITGGN
+678 IQQLSVSLGYITSGN

>member
-21 KMGMMTKQNEYD
+21 KMGMLTKQNEYD
-33 RLYKKEVQ
+33 RLYKKEVK
-41 YEWRKEAYANV
+41 YEWRKEAYADL
-52 YSDLNTFNQST
+52 YSNLNTFNQST
-63 LSNYKLSSTT
+63 LSTYKLSSTT
-73 LPMGTSSADS
+73 MPMGTSSADS
-83 KVVTAS
+83 KVATAS

-115 DKLSRANT
+115 DKIGRANT
-123 STSTSSSI
+123 STSASSSI
-131 YLKDVLFTADEQKII
+131 YLKDVLFTADEQKDI
-146 QNKMKADDFDSSQ
+146 QNKMKADVFDSSQ
-159 ALISFTFSDGND
+159 ALISFTFADGTE

-184 DIFNS
+184 EIFNS

-200 NNAGTNIKAS
+200 NSAGANIKAS

-227 ANQIVLSVAQ
+227 ANQIILSVAQ

-249 IENLNLVAVKQTTDA
+249 IENLNLAAVKQTTDA

-269 SSLEE
+269 SSLEAI
-274 VAFSTHT
+274 AFNTHT
-281 GTSTIGGSDTD
+281 GTSTIGGSDTT

-301 DDKLSTLF
+301 TDKLSTLF

-315 NSAEFTVNGTTI
+315 SSAEFTVNGKTI

-338 DLIDKINKSGAGVTA
+338 DLIDKINNAGAGVTA
-353 DLDTNGQLKLS
+353 ALDATGQLKLTS
-364 AAGGMYASSIT
+364 DDNTTKIT
-375 LGVASTDTSD
+375 LGVASSDTTD

-391 SLINGLGFDSNNK
+391 SLINGLSFDSNNK
-404 LSADTYGQTASGT
+404 LAADTYGQTASGT

-444 SAKGSTTVTVT
+444 TAKGSTTVTVT
-455 NDTDKLVENVKKFVD
+455 NDTDKLVENVKKFVE

-483 NETTY
+483 NEKQY
-488 SDYGVLTK
+488 SDYDVLTK

-501 MTADQITKWNEKAKS
+501 MTADQISKWNEKAKS

-543 DSKYNSMMAIGITSS
+543 DSQYNSMMAIGISSS

-575 ASDPDCVYQIFAS
+575 ANDPDCVYQIFAS

-593 TTYADGTTSTTTD
+593 TTDADGTTSTTTD

-620 FAGLKEI
+620 FSGLKEI
-627 KSYAGTSTDTS
+627 KSYAGTSTETS

-678 IQQLSVSLGYITGGN
+678 IQQLSVSLGYITSGN

>member
-21 KMGMMTKQNEYD
+21 KMGMLTKQNEYD
-33 RLYKKEVQ
+33 RLYKKEVK
-41 YEWRKEAYANV
+41 YEWRKEAYADL
-52 YSDLNTFNQST
+52 YSNLNTFNQST
-63 LSNYKLSSTT
+63 LSTYKLSSTT
-73 LPMGTSSADS
+73 MPMGTSSADS
-83 KVVTAS
+83 KVATAS

-115 DKLSRANT
+115 DKIGRANT
-123 STSTSSSI
+123 STSASSSI
-131 YLKDVLFTADEQKII
+131 YLKDVLFTADEQKDI
-146 QNKMKADDFDSSQ
+146 QNKMKADGFDSSQ
-159 ALISFTFSDGND
+159 ALISFTFADGTE
-171 ADSTTSTISFTYD
+171 ADSTTATISFTYD
-184 DIFNS
+184 EIFNS

-200 NNAGTNIKAS
+200 NSAGANIKAS

-227 ANQIVLSVAQ
+227 ANQIILSVAQ

-249 IENLNLVAVKQTTDA
+249 IENLNLAAVKQTTDA

-269 SSLEE
+269 SSLEAI
-274 VAFSTHT
+274 AFNTHT
-281 GTSTIGGSDTD
+281 GTSTIGGSDTT

-301 DDKLSTLF
+301 TDKLSTLF

-315 NSAEFTVNGTTI
+315 SSAEFTVNGKTI

-338 DLIDKINKSGAGVTA
+338 DFIDKINNAGAGVTA
-353 DLDTNGQLKLS
+353 ALDATGQLKLTS
-364 AAGGMYASSIT
+364 DDNTTKIT
-375 LGVASTDTSD
+375 LGVASSDTTD

-391 SLINGLGFDSNNK
+391 SLINGLSFDSNNK
-404 LSADTYGQTASGT
+404 LAADTYGQTASGT

-444 SAKGSTTVTVT
+444 TAKGSTTVTVT
-455 NDTDKLVENVKKFVD
+455 NDTDKLVENVKKFVE

-483 NETTY
+483 NEKQY
-488 SDYGVLTK
+488 SDYDVLTK

-501 MTADQITKWNEKAKS
+501 MTADQISKWNEKAKS

-543 DSKYNSMMAIGITSS
+543 DSQYNSMMAIGISSS

-575 ASDPDCVYQIFAS
+575 ANDPDCVYQIFAS

-593 TTYADGTTSTTTD
+593 TTDADGTTSTTTD

-620 FAGLKEI
+620 FSGLKEI
-627 KSYAGTSTDTS
+627 KSYAGTSTETS

-678 IQQLSVSLGYITGGN
+678 IQQLSVSLGYITSGN

>member
-21 KMGMMTKQNEYD
+21 KMGMLTKQNEYD
-33 RLYKKEVQ
+33 RLYKKEVK
-41 YEWRKEAYANV
+41 YEWRKEAYADL
-52 YSDLNTFNQST
+52 YSNLNTFNQST
-63 LSNYKLSSTT
+63 LSTYKLSSTT
-73 LPMGTSSADS
+73 MPMGTSSADS
-83 KVVTAS
+83 KVATAS

-115 DKLSRANT
+115 DKIGRANT
-123 STSTSSSI
+123 STSASSSI
-131 YLKDVLFTADEQKII
+131 YLKDVLFTADEQKDI
-146 QNKMKADDFDSSQ
+146 QNKMKADGFDSSQ
-159 ALISFTFSDGND
+159 ALISFTFADGTE

-184 DIFNS
+184 EIFNS

-200 NNAGTNIKAS
+200 NSAGANIKAS

-227 ANQIVLSVAQ
+227 ANQIILSVAQ

-249 IENLNLVAVKQTTDA
+249 IENLNLAAVKQTTDA

-269 SSLEE
+269 SSLEAI
-274 VAFSTHT
+274 AFNTHT
-281 GTSTIGGSDTD
+281 GTSIIGGSDTT

-301 DDKLSTLF
+301 TDKLSTLF

-315 NSAEFTVNGTTI
+315 SSAEFTVNGKTI

-338 DLIDKINKSGAGVTA
+338 DLIDKINNAGAGVTA
-353 DLDTNGQLKLS
+353 ALDATGQLKLTS
-364 AAGGMYASSIT
+364 DDNTTKIT
-375 LGVASTDTSD
+375 LGVASSDTTD

-391 SLINGLGFDSNNK
+391 SLINGLSFDSNNK
-404 LSADTYGQTASGT
+404 LAADTYGQTASGT

-444 SAKGSTTVTVT
+444 TAKGSTTVTVT
-455 NDTDKLVENVKKFVD
+455 NDTDKLVENVKKFVE

-483 NETTY
+483 NEKQY
-488 SDYGVLTK
+488 SDYDVLTK

-501 MTADQITKWNEKAKS
+501 MTADQISKWNEKAKS

-543 DSKYNSMMAIGITSS
+543 DSQYNSMMAIGISSS

-575 ASDPDCVYQIFAS
+575 ANDPDCVYQIFAS

-593 TTYADGTTSTTTD
+593 TTDADGTTSTTTD

-620 FAGLKEI
+620 FSGLKEI
-627 KSYAGTSTDTS
+627 KSYAGTSTETS

-678 IQQLSVSLGYITGGN
+678 IQQLSVSLGYITSGN